1 MKKRLIALLLAFVMV
16 LGLTATVFAEG
27 GISIASI
34 QPEAPTHTYIF
45 QAGGV
50 EIGRQIIKHNESL
63 KDPGVPSAPA
73 GQRFVRWDPAV
84 SFDMPVSVTQNQTI
98 PVQAIFETVYTVYF
112 KHDGR
117 TVATKELT
125 DTQPSVSTGDVLVPV
140 GADEKLT
147 GWYFGETRYE
157 RVSMADFPP
166 GSDTLTLTAKVE
178 KGHWIHFNSA
188 GGSYVAPQFVTGN
201 TIQPADP
208 ARPGFSFEGWYE
220 KSGNRFTFGSP
231 LTSNITLTAHWRSN
245 TSTKYTVIHW
255 QEKADESGWSLHET
269 ETKTGGTDAQT
280 AAASKSY
287 PGFTA
292 QTIMQ
297 QTIQGDASTIVNVY
311 YERNEYAVKFYTLN
325 GSTEYTQFQIRAKYG
340 ANIRD
345 LWPTHNNSSTW
356 AVNLNASGGKY
367 QSNIDT
373 MPLGGKN
380 FYGPVTGNGSET
392 AYYYTEA
399 LPGETG
405 TVSYKGKQYKLD
417 HSDTALGTGYSI
429 TEEDKYP
436 ITGFTFL
443 EFDAKWNG
451 GIFPP
456 RYAYNGAKFYYTR
469 NSYDVVFISG
479 SVTEKTQSMKY
490 RQPLDDVS
498 HTPKP
503 PIGKEE
509 YTFAGWYDNELY
521 TGSEYVLEGK
531 TMPAHHLTLYAKWV
545 PKTYT
550 VTVYDV
556 DRTKILKT
564 FDVPMGGTIPEN
576 KMPKVTLGTGDSFL
590 GWMDMQ
596 DHMPFHFD
604 TEIHRDYK
612 LYAKTGNAEQFMV
625 TYALGGGSGNAP
637 FDSNKYARGA
647 QAVVLPATGVTPP
660 TGKVFLYWSAG
671 DSTRCYPGGKLTVTG
686 KMTLTAVY
694 GQKTEAVTVT
704 YHSNFAPDEPYT
716 TADMP
721 NNSTI
726 TLPGYTDLDLP
737 ENPGY
742 TFAGWNTQADG
753 LGKTYM
759 PDDKVLV
766 DTMAPGNDLYAIW
779 AKGSYL
785 LTIHYVYASGGEAK
799 PDHTEVLGFGAPYSV
814 ISPSIPGYTAD
825 KPVVTGTMPAAP
837 VTVTVT
843 YTASTG
849 TPYEVHHYLERLEGA
864 YPAVPDEKDNLRGET
879 GAWTAAAAKSY
890 DGFTPIEFEQK
901 RIKADD
907 LTVVKIFYTRN
918 SYLLTY
924 KDSLSAGVYASQT
937 YKYGAAVTAIA
948 APTKTG
954 YTFTGWS
961 PAVPDTMPAEARTV
975 YAQWRKNTPDTV
987 VFDPNNINGKT
998 LAAKSLTVYSGSAPW
1013 ETFEVVVK
1021 EPAGTQRSSGT
1032 VILSGGSQSASFTD
1046 FDPITFPAAGTY
1058 TFTVGEVDRNTRY
1071 MSYDRNLYTLTVK
1084 VEEKGGMLV
1093 ISDVYYTNAAGRSY
1107 RDFPIVFSNTYGSYT
1122 PYVPVVPPKTP
1133 DKLNADDHF
1142 AYVIGYPDG
1151 GVHPYATITRAETA
1165 TIFFRLLTEKTRK
1178 DNLTKYHSFRDVP
1191 QGAWYNAA
1199 VATMAKLKII
1209 TGYPDGTFRPDA
1221 PVTRAEFATIAARFD
1236 EKSARTTA
1244 SFRDIYGHWAER
1256 YISRSAELGWI
1267 RGYTDNTFRP
1277 DQSIT
1282 RAEAMA
1288 LINRVLNRNPES
1300 KDDLLRS
1307 MNIFNDNLDTA
1318 KWYYLDVQEAAN
1330 SHDFIRKANGYEMW
1344 KKLRADPDWKAL
1356 ER

>member
-34 QPEAPTHTYIF
+34 QPEADTHTYIF

-84 SFDMPVSVTQNQTI
+84 SFGMPVSVTQTQTI
-98 PVQAIFETVYTVYF
+98 TVQAIFETVYTVYF
-112 KHDGR
+112 KHEGR

-125 DTQPSVSTGDVLVPV
+125 DTQSSVSTGDVLVPV

-147 GWYFGETRYE
+147 GWYIGGTRYE
-157 RVSMADFPP
+157 TVSKADFLA
-166 GSDTLTLTAKVE
+166 GDTLTLTAKVD
-178 KGHWIHFNSA
+178 KGHWIHFDSA

-201 TIQPADP
+201 TSQPANP

-220 KSGNRFTFGSP
+220 ESGNRFTFGNQ

-292 QTIMQ
+292 QTITQ
-297 QTIQGDASTIVNVY
+297 QTINGDGSTIVNVY
-311 YERNEYAVKFYTLN
+311 YKRNVYDVKFFTIKYAWLSGKYVKDKEIYCIT
-325 GSTEYTQFQIRAKYG
+325 AKYG
-340 ANIRD
+340 ANISEK
-345 LWPTHNNSSTW
+345 WPGGIWTTEPGGSTFQ
-356 AVNLNASGGKY
+356 ASIG
-367 QSNIDT
+367 T
-373 MPLGGKN
+373 MPLEGDEFFK
-380 FYGPVTGNGSET
+380 TDQGNAKADYFLQSLAGN
-392 AYYYTEA
+392 Y
-399 LPGETG
+399 
-405 TVSYKGKQYKLD
+405 VLD
-417 HSDTALGTGYSI
+417 HTDTGGSGRSKVTN
-429 TEEDKYP
+429 EDRYP
-436 ITGFTFL
+436 ITGFTCNT
-443 EFDAKWNG
+443 AKSAKNG
-451 GIFPP
+451 D
-456 RYAYNGAKFYYTR
+456 RYNGAKFYYDR
-469 NSYDVVFISG
+469 NSYKIVFMNHG
-479 SVTEKTQSMKY
+479 SKEKELVRKYEQSIADADY
-490 RQPLDDVS
+490 
-498 HTPKP
+498 TPTAP
-503 PIGKEE
+503 ANMQD
-509 YTFAGWYDNELY
+509 YTFGGWFDNQKCE
-521 TGSEYVLEGK
+521 GSAYVFTGK

-545 PKTYT
+545 PKTYS

-556 DRTKILKT
+556 DRTKVLKT
-564 FDVPMGGTIPEN
+564 FTDVPMGETIPETQ
-576 KMPKVTLGTGDSFL
+576 MPKGEVTLGTGDTFL

-604 TEIHRDYK
+604 TKIHRDYK
-612 LYAKTGNAEQFMV
+612 LYAKTGNIEQFKV
-625 TYALGGGSGNAP
+625 TYAIDDGSGNAP
-637 FDSNKYARGA
+637 VDSNRYARGA
-647 QAVVLPATGVTPP
+647 QAVVLSAAGVTPP
-660 TGKVFLYWSAG
+660 TGKVFLYWSA

-686 KMTLTAVY
+686 DMTLTAVY
-694 GQKTEAVTVT
+694 GQKTETVEVT
-704 YHSNFAPDEPYT
+704 YHSNFAPDKTYT
-716 TADMP
+716 TAEMP

-726 TLPGYTDLDLP
+726 TLPGYTDLGLP
-737 ENPGY
+737 ENQGY

-753 LGKTYM
+753 SGTTYQ
-759 PDDKVLV
+759 PDVKVLV
-766 DTMAPGNDLYAIW
+766 DTMAPGNHLYAIW
-779 AKGSYL
+779 AKG
-785 LTIHYVYASGGEAK
+785 
-799 PDHTEVLGFGAPYSV
+799 
-814 ISPSIPGYTAD
+814 
-825 KPVVTGTMPAAP
+825 
-837 VTVTVT
+837 
-843 YTASTG
+843 TG
-849 TPYEVHHYLERLEGA
+849 TPYEVHHYLERLDGG
-864 YPAVPDEKDNLRGET
+864 YPSEPNDTDNLRGET

-890 DGFTPIEFEQK
+890 DGFTPMEFEQQ
-901 RIKADD
+901 RINANGK
-907 LTVVKIFYTRN
+907 TVVEIRYTRN

-948 APTKTG
+948 DPTKTG

-961 PAVPDTMPAEARTV
+961 PTVPATMPAEALTV
-975 YAQWRKNTPDTV
+975 YAQWRKTTPDTV

-1032 VILSGGSQSASFTD
+1032 VRLSGGSQSASFTD

-1151 GVHPYATITRAETA
+1151 GVHPHATITARR
-1165 TIFFRLLTEKTRK
+1165 RLP
-1178 DNLTKYHSFRDVP
+1178 SS
-1191 QGAWYNAA
+1191 
-1199 VATMAKLKII
+1199 
-1209 TGYPDGTFRPDA
+1209 
-1221 PVTRAEFATIAARFD
+1221 
-1236 EKSARTTA
+1236 SA
-1244 SFRDIYGHWAER
+1244 S
-1256 YISRSAELGWI
+1256 
-1267 RGYTDNTFRP
+1267 
-1277 DQSIT
+1277 
-1282 RAEAMA
+1282 
-1288 LINRVLNRNPES
+1288 
-1300 KDDLLRS
+1300 
-1307 MNIFNDNLDTA
+1307 
-1318 KWYYLDVQEAAN
+1318 
-1330 SHDFIRKANGYEMW
+1330 
-1344 KKLRADPDWKAL
+1344 
-1356 ER
+1356 

>member
-34 QPEAPTHTYIF
+34 QPEAHTHTYIF

-84 SFDMPVSVTQNQTI
+84 SFDMPVSVTQTQTI
-98 PVQAIFETVYTVYF
+98 TVQAIFETVYTVYF

-125 DTQPSVSTGDVLVPV
+125 DTQSSVSTGDVLVPV

-147 GWYFGETRYE
+147 GWYIGGTRYE
-157 RVSMADFPP
+157 TVSKADFPL

-188 GGSYVAPQFVTGN
+188 GGSYVAPQFVTGD

-208 ARPGFSFEGWYE
+208 ARPGFLFEGWYE
-220 KSGNRFTFGSP
+220 ESGKQFTFGNQ
-231 LTSNITLTAHWRSN
+231 LTSNITLTAHWKSN

-269 ETKTGGTDAQT
+269 ETKTGGTGAQT
-280 AAASKSY
+280 AAAAKSY
-287 PGFTA
+287 DGFTA
-292 QTIMQ
+292 QTITQ
-297 QTIQGDASTIVNVY
+297 QTINGDGSTIVNVY
-311 YERNEYAVKFYTLN
+311 YKRNVYDVKFYVDKGWWIYN
-325 GSTEYTQFQIRAKYG
+325 DWKEKTEYRITAKYG
-340 ANIRD
+340 ANISKK
-345 LWPTHNNSSTW
+345 WPGGSWATSPGGSTFQ
-356 AVNLNASGGKY
+356 A
-367 QSNIDT
+367 NIDT
-373 MPLGGKN
+373 MPLNGAK
-380 FYGPVTGNGSET
+380 FYETSQGNAK
-392 AYYYTEA
+392 AYYYLQSLA
-399 LPGETG
+399 GNY
-405 TVSYKGKQYKLD
+405 VLD
-417 HSDTALGTGYSI
+417 HTDTGGSGRSKVTN
-429 TEEDKYP
+429 EDRYP
-436 ITGFTFL
+436 ITGFTCNTAIS
-443 EFDAKWNG
+443 AKNG
-451 GIFPP
+451 DS
-456 RYAYNGAKFYYTR
+456 YNGAKFYYDR
-469 NSYDVVFISG
+469 NSYQIVFMNHG
-479 SVTEKTQSMKY
+479 SKEKELVRKYEQSIADAGY
-490 RQPLDDVS
+490 
-498 HTPKP
+498 TPTAP
-503 PIGKEE
+503 ANMQD
-509 YTFAGWYDNELY
+509 YTFGGWFDNEKCEGSAY
-521 TGSEYVLEGK
+521 VFTGK
-531 TMPAHHLTLYAKWV
+531 KMPAHNLTLYAKWV

-556 DRTKILKT
+556 DRTTVLET
-564 FDVPMGGTIPEN
+564 FDVPMGRTILENQMPEG
-576 KMPKVTLGTGDSFL
+576 KVTLGTGDTFL

-604 TEIHRDYK
+604 TRIHRDYK

-625 TYALGGGSGNAP
+625 TYVLGGGSGNAP
-637 FDSNKYARGA
+637 VDSNRYARGA

-660 TGKVFLYWSAG
+660 EGKVFLYWSAAG

-686 KMTLTAVY
+686 NMTLTAVY
-694 GQKTEAVTVT
+694 GQTTEAVRVT
-704 YHSNFAPDEPYT
+704 YHSNFATDETYT

-726 TLPGYTDLDLP
+726 TLPGYTDLGLP

-742 TFAGWNTQADG
+742 TFAGWNTQANG
-753 LGKTYM
+753 SGMTFR
-759 PDDKVLV
+759 PRVKVLV
-766 DTMAPGNDLYAIW
+766 DTMSPGNHLYAIW
-779 AKGSYL
+779 AKGSYP

-799 PDHTEVLGFGAPYSV
+799 PDHTEVLDFGAPYSV
-814 ISPSIPGYTAD
+814 TSPSIPGYTAD

-864 YPAVPDEKDNLRGET
+864 YPYVPNEKDNLRGET

-890 DGFTPIEFEQK
+890 DGFTPMGFAQEM
-901 RIKADD
+901 IKADGS
-907 LTVVKIFYTRN
+907 TVVKIFYTRN

-961 PAVPDTMPAEARTV
+961 PAVPDKMPPVALTV
-975 YAQWRKNTPDTV
+975 YAQWRKTTPDTV

-1032 VILSGGSQSASFTD
+1032 VRLSGGSQSASFTG

-1107 RDFPIVFSNTYGSYT
+1107 RDFPIVFSNTYGGYT

-1151 GVHPYATITRAETA
+1151 GVHPHATITRAETA

-1209 TGYPDGTFRPDA
+1209 TGYPDGTFQPDA
-1221 PVTRAEFATIAARFD
+1221 PVTRAEFAAIAARFD

>member
-1 MKKRLIALLLAFVMV
+1 
-16 LGLTATVFAEG
+16 
-27 GISIASI
+27 
-34 QPEAPTHTYIF
+34 
-45 QAGGV
+45 
-50 EIGRQIIKHNESL
+50 
-63 KDPGVPSAPA
+63 
-73 GQRFVRWDPAV
+73 
-84 SFDMPVSVTQNQTI
+84 MPVSVTQTQTI
-98 PVQAIFETVYTVYF
+98 PEQAIFETVYTVYF
-112 KHDGR
+112 CYEGR

-125 DTQPSVSTGDVLVPV
+125 DTQSSVSTGDVLVPV

-147 GWYFGETRYE
+147 GWYIGGTRYE
-157 RVSMADFPP
+157 AVSTADFPA

-178 KGHWIHFNSA
+178 KGHWIHFNSD

-201 TIQPADP
+201 TIPPADP
-208 ARPGFSFEGWYE
+208 ARPGFLFKGWYE
-220 KSGNRFTFGSP
+220 ESGKQFTFGSQ
-231 LTSNITLTAHWRSN
+231 LTSNITLTARWERN

-255 QEKADESGWSLHET
+255 QENADNNEYAFRESEEKSGA
-269 ETKTGGTDAQT
+269 TGAPTS
-280 AAASKSY
+280 AAAKSY

-292 QTIMQ
+292 QTITQ
-297 QTIQGDASTIVNVY
+297 QTINGDGSTIVNVY
-311 YERNEYAVKFYTLN
+311 YKRNVYDVKFYENKGWWIFDDWKENTDYRI
-325 GSTEYTQFQIRAKYG
+325 TAKHG
-340 ANIRD
+340 ANISKKWPGG
-345 LWPTHNNSSTW
+345 LWATSPGGSTFQ
-356 AVNLNASGGKY
+356 ASIG
-367 QSNIDT
+367 T
-373 MPLGGKN
+373 MPLGGDEFFK
-380 FYGPVTGNGSET
+380 TSQGSAE
-392 AYYYTEA
+392 AYYYLESLAGDYVWDHTD
-399 LPGETG
+399 TG
-405 TVSYKGKQYKLD
+405 GDS
-417 HSDTALGTGYSI
+417 SSI
-429 TEEDKYP
+429 VTNEDRYP
-436 ITGFTFL
+436 ITGFTCNT
-443 EFDAKWNG
+443 AKSAKNG
-451 GIFPP
+451 D
-456 RYAYNGAKFYYTR
+456 RYNGAKFYYDR
-469 NSYDVVFISG
+469 ISYQIVFMNHG
-479 SVTEKTQSMKY
+479 SKEKELVRKNEQSIADAGY
-490 RQPLDDVS
+490 
-498 HTPKP
+498 TPTAP
-503 PIGKEE
+503 ANMQD
-509 YTFAGWYDNELY
+509 YTFGGWFDNQKCE
-521 TGSEYVLEGK
+521 GSAYVFTGK
-531 TMPAHHLTLYAKWV
+531 TMPAHNLTLYAKWV
-545 PKTYT
+545 PKTYS

-556 DRTKILKT
+556 DRTKILRT
-564 FDVPMGGTIPEN
+564 FDVPMGRTIPESQ
-576 KMPKVTLGTGDSFL
+576 MPEDKVTLVTGDTFL

-612 LYAKTGNAEQFMV
+612 LYAKTGNAEQFEV
-625 TYALGGGSGNAP
+625 TYALGDGSGKAP
-637 FDSNKYARGA
+637 VDSNKYARGA

-660 TGKVFLYWSAG
+660 EGKVFLYWSAAG

-694 GQKTEAVTVT
+694 GQTTEAVTVT
-704 YHSNFAPDEPYT
+704 YHSNFATDETYT

-726 TLPGYTDLDLP
+726 TLPGYTGLGLP

-753 LGKTYM
+753 LGTTFKSGS
-759 PDDKVLV
+759 KVLV
-766 DTMAPGNDLYAIW
+766 DTMAPGNHLYAIW
-779 AKGSYL
+779 AKG
-785 LTIHYVYASGGEAK
+785 
-799 PDHTEVLGFGAPYSV
+799 
-814 ISPSIPGYTAD
+814 
-825 KPVVTGTMPAAP
+825 
-837 VTVTVT
+837 
-843 YTASTG
+843 TG

-864 YPAVPDEKDNLRGET
+864 YPYVPNEKDNLRGET

-890 DGFTPIEFEQK
+890 DGFTPMGFAQEM
-901 RIKADD
+901 IKADGS
-907 LTVVKIFYTRN
+907 TVVKIFYTRN

-961 PAVPDTMPAEARTV
+961 PAVPAKMPPEARTV
-975 YAQWRKNTPDTV
+975 YAQWRKTTPDTV

-1032 VILSGGSQSASFTD
+1032 VRLSGGSQSASFTG

-1107 RDFPIVFSNTYGSYT
+1107 RDFPIVFSNTYGGYT

-1151 GVHPYATITRAETA
+1151 GVHPHATITRAETA
-1165 TIFFRLLTEKTRK
+1165 TVFFRLLTEKTRK

-1209 TGYPDGTFRPDA
+1209 TGYPDGTFQPDA
-1221 PVTRAEFATIAARFD
+1221 PVTRAEFAAIAARFD

>member
-1 MKKRLIALLLAFVMV
+1 
-16 LGLTATVFAEG
+16 
-27 GISIASI
+27 
-34 QPEAPTHTYIF
+34 
-45 QAGGV
+45 
-50 EIGRQIIKHNESL
+50 
-63 KDPGVPSAPA
+63 
-73 GQRFVRWDPAV
+73 
-84 SFDMPVSVTQNQTI
+84 MPVSVIQTQTI
-98 PVQAIFETVYTVYF
+98 TVQAIFETVHTVYF
-112 KHDGR
+112 KHEGR

-147 GWYFGETRYE
+147 GWYIGETPYE
-157 RVSMADFPP
+157 TVSKANFPA
-166 GSDTLTLTAKVE
+166 GSDTLTLTAKVD

-201 TIQPADP
+201 TIPPADP

-220 KSGNRFTFGSP
+220 ESGNRFTFGNQ

-280 AAASKSY
+280 AAAAKSY
-287 PGFTA
+287 DGFTA
-292 QTIMQ
+292 QTITQ
-297 QTIQGDASTIVNVY
+297 QTINGDGSTIVNVY
-311 YERNEYAVKFYTLN
+311 YKRNVYAVKFFTIKYEGGLLS
-325 GSTEYTQFQIRAKYG
+325 GKYVKDKEIDSIRITAKYG
-340 ANIRD
+340 ANISKKWPGG
-345 LWPTHNNSSTW
+345 LWATSPGGSTFQ
-356 AVNLNASGGKY
+356 ASIG
-367 QSNIDT
+367 T
-373 MPLGGKN
+373 MPLGGDEFFK
-380 FYGPVTGNGSET
+380 TSQGSAE
-392 AYYYTEA
+392 AYYYLESLAGNYVLHHTD
-399 LPGETG
+399 TG
-405 TVSYKGKQYKLD
+405 GDS
-417 HSDTALGTGYSI
+417 SSI
-429 TEEDKYP
+429 VTNEDRYP
-436 ITGFTFL
+436 ITGFICNT
-443 EFDAKWNG
+443 AKSAKNG
-451 GIFPP
+451 
-456 RYAYNGAKFYYTR
+456 AWYNGAKFYYDR
-469 NSYDVVFISG
+469 NSYKIVFMNHG
-479 SVTEKTQSMKY
+479 SKEKELVKKYEQSIADAGY
-490 RQPLDDVS
+490 
-498 HTPKP
+498 TPTAP
-503 PIGKEE
+503 ANMQD
-509 YTFAGWYDNELY
+509 YTFGGWFDNEKCEGSAY
-521 TGSEYVLEGK
+521 VFTGK
-531 TMPAHHLTLYAKWV
+531 KMPAHNLTLYAKWV

-556 DRTKILKT
+556 DRTKVIET
-564 FDVPMGGTIPEN
+564 FTAVLMGGTISESQMPED
-576 KMPKVTLGTGDSFL
+576 KVTLGTGDTFL

-612 LYAKTGNAEQFMV
+612 LYAKTGNAEQFEV
-625 TYALGGGSGNAP
+625 TYALGDGSGKAP
-637 FDSNKYARGA
+637 VDSNKYARGA

-660 TGKVFLYWSAG
+660 EGKVFLYWSAAG
-671 DSTRCYPGGKLTVTG
+671 DSTCCYPGGKLTVTG

-704 YHSNFAPDEPYT
+704 YHSNFATDEPYT

-753 LGKTYM
+753 LGTTFKSGS
-759 PDDKVLV
+759 KVLV
-766 DTMAPGNDLYAIW
+766 DTMAPGNHLYAIW
-779 AKGSYL
+779 AKG
-785 LTIHYVYASGGEAK
+785 
-799 PDHTEVLGFGAPYSV
+799 
-814 ISPSIPGYTAD
+814 
-825 KPVVTGTMPAAP
+825 
-837 VTVTVT
+837 
-843 YTASTG
+843 TG

-864 YPAVPDEKDNLRGET
+864 YPYVPDEKDNLRGET

-890 DGFTPIEFEQK
+890 DGFTPMGFAQEM
-901 RIKADD
+901 IKADGS
-907 LTVVKIFYTRN
+907 TVVKIFYTRN

-924 KDSLSAGVYASQT
+924 KDSLSAEVYASQT

-961 PAVPDTMPAEARTV
+961 PSVPATMPPGALTV
-975 YAQWRKNTPDTV
+975 YAQWRKTTPDTV

-1032 VILSGGSQSASFTD
+1032 VRLSGGSQSASFTG
-1046 FDPITFPAAGTY
+1046 FDLITFPAAGTY

-1151 GVHPYATITRAETA
+1151 GVHPHATITRAETA

-1209 TGYPDGTFRPDA
+1209 TGYPDGTFQPDA
-1221 PVTRAEFATIAARFD
+1221 PVTRAEFAAIAARFD

>member
-1 MKKRLIALLLAFVMV
+1 M
-16 LGLTATVFAEG
+16 
-27 GISIASI
+27 
-34 QPEAPTHTYIF
+34 
-45 QAGGV
+45 
-50 EIGRQIIKHNESL
+50 
-63 KDPGVPSAPA
+63 
-73 GQRFVRWDPAV
+73 
-84 SFDMPVSVTQNQTI
+84 TQTQTI

-112 KHDGR
+112 KHEGR

-125 DTQPSVSTGDVLVPV
+125 DTQPFVSTGDVLVPV

-147 GWYFGETRYE
+147 GWYIGETPYE
-157 RVSMADFPP
+157 TVSKANFPA
-166 GSDTLTLTAKVE
+166 GSDTLTLTARVE
-178 KGHWIHFNSA
+178 KGHWIHFNSD

-201 TIQPADP
+201 TSQPDDP

-220 KSGNRFTFGSP
+220 ESGNRFTFGSQ
-231 LTSNITLTAHWRSN
+231 LTSNITLTARWESN

-269 ETKTGGTDAQT
+269 ETKTGGTGAQT
-280 AAASKSY
+280 AATSKSY

-292 QTIMQ
+292 QTITQ
-297 QTIQGDASTIVNVY
+297 QTINGDGSTIVNVY
-311 YERNEYAVKFYTLN
+311 YKRNVYDVKFYENKGWWIFDDWKENTDYRI
-325 GSTEYTQFQIRAKYG
+325 TAKHG
-340 ANIRD
+340 ANISKK
-345 LWPTHNNSSTW
+345 WPGGIWTTSPGGSTFQ
-356 AVNLNASGGKY
+356 A
-367 QSNIDT
+367 NIDT
-373 MPLGGKN
+373 MPLNGAK
-380 FYGPVTGNGSET
+380 FYKTSQGDAK
-392 AYYYTEA
+392 AYYYLQSLAGAYVWDHTD
-399 LPGETG
+399 TG
-405 TVSYKGKQYKLD
+405 GSSRSKVTN
-417 HSDTALGTGYSI
+417 
-429 TEEDKYP
+429 EDRYP
-436 ITGFTFL
+436 ITGFTCNT
-443 EFDAKWNG
+443 AKSAKNG
-451 GIFPP
+451 D
-456 RYAYNGAKFYYTR
+456 RYNGAKFYYDR
-469 NSYDVVFISG
+469 DNYKIVFMNHG
-479 SVTEKTQSMKY
+479 SKERELVRKYEQSIADADY
-490 RQPLDDVS
+490 
-498 HTPKP
+498 TPTAP
-503 PIGKEE
+503 ANMQD
-509 YTFAGWYDNELY
+509 YTFGGWFDNEKCE
-521 TGSEYVLEGK
+521 GSAYVFTGK
-531 TMPAHHLTLYAKWV
+531 TMPAHNLTLYAKWV
-545 PKTYT
+545 PKTYS

-576 KMPKVTLGTGDSFL
+576 QMPEVTLGTGDTFL

-604 TEIHRDYK
+604 TKIHRDYK
-612 LYAKTGNAEQFMV
+612 LYAKTGNAEQFTV
-625 TYALGGGSGNAP
+625 TYVRGGGSGNAP
-637 FDSNKYARGA
+637 VDSNKYARGA

-660 TGKVFLYWSAG
+660 TGKVFLYWSAAG

-686 KMTLTAVY
+686 YMTLTAVY

-704 YHSNFAPDEPYT
+704 YHSNFATDEPYT
-716 TADMP
+716 TAEMP

-726 TLPGYTDLDLP
+726 KLPGYTDLGLP
-737 ENPGY
+737 ENQGY

-753 LGKTYM
+753 SGTTYM
-759 PDDKVLV
+759 PGNKVLV
-766 DTMAPGNDLYAIW
+766 DTMAPGNHLYAIW
-779 AKGSYL
+779 VKG
-785 LTIHYVYASGGEAK
+785 
-799 PDHTEVLGFGAPYSV
+799 
-814 ISPSIPGYTAD
+814 
-825 KPVVTGTMPAAP
+825 
-837 VTVTVT
+837 
-843 YTASTG
+843 TG

-864 YPAVPDEKDNLRGET
+864 YPDVPKEKDNLRGET

-901 RIKADD
+901 RIKADGS
-907 LTVVKIFYTRN
+907 TVVEIFYTRN

-961 PAVPDTMPAEARTV
+961 PTVPATMPAEARTV
-975 YAQWRKNTPDTV
+975 YAQWRKTTPDTV

-998 LAAKSLTVYSGSAPW
+998 LAAKALTVYSGSAPW

-1032 VILSGGSQSASFTD
+1032 VRLSGGSQSASFTG

-1151 GVHPYATITRAETA
+1151 GVHPHATITRAETA

-1209 TGYPDGTFRPDA
+1209 TGYPDGTFQPDA
-1221 PVTRAEFATIAARFD
+1221 PVTRAEFAAIAARFD

>member
-1 MKKRLIALLLAFVMV
+1 M
-16 LGLTATVFAEG
+16 
-27 GISIASI
+27 
-34 QPEAPTHTYIF
+34 
-45 QAGGV
+45 
-50 EIGRQIIKHNESL
+50 

-84 SFDMPVSVTQNQTI
+84 SFGMPVSVTQTQTI
-98 PVQAIFETVYTVYF
+98 TVQAIFETVYTVYF
-112 KHDGR
+112 KHEGR

-147 GWYFGETRYE
+147 GWYIGETPYE
-157 RVSMADFPP
+157 TVSKANFPA
-166 GSDTLTLTAKVE
+166 GSDTLTLTAKVD
-178 KGHWIHFNSA
+178 KGHWIHFDSA

-201 TIQPADP
+201 TIPPADP

-220 KSGNRFTFGSP
+220 ESENRFTFGSP

-269 ETKTGGTDAQT
+269 ETKTGGTGAQT
-280 AAASKSY
+280 AAAAKSY
-287 PGFTA
+287 EGFTA
-292 QTIMQ
+292 QTITQ
-297 QTIQGDASTIVNVY
+297 QTINGDGSTIVNVY
-311 YERNEYAVKFYTLN
+311 YKRNVYAVKFFTIKYEGGLLSGKYVKDKEIYCIT
-325 GSTEYTQFQIRAKYG
+325 AKYG
-340 ANIRD
+340 ANISNM
-345 LWPTHNNSSTW
+345 WPGGIWTTSPGGSTFQ
-356 AVNLNASGGKY
+356 ASIG
-367 QSNIDT
+367 T
-373 MPLGGKN
+373 MPLGGDEFFK
-380 FYGPVTGNGSET
+380 TDQGNAKADYFLQSLAGN
-392 AYYYTEA
+392 Y
-399 LPGETG
+399 
-405 TVSYKGKQYKLD
+405 VLD
-417 HSDTALGTGYSI
+417 HTDTGGSGRSKVTD
-429 TEEDKYP
+429 EDRYQ
-436 ITGFTFL
+436 ITGFTCNTAIS
-443 EFDAKWNG
+443 AKNG
-451 GIFPP
+451 D
-456 RYAYNGAKFYYTR
+456 RYNGAKFYYDR
-469 NSYDVVFISG
+469 NSYKIVFMNHG
-479 SVTEKTQSMKY
+479 SKEKELVRKYEQSIADADY
-490 RQPLDDVS
+490 
-498 HTPKP
+498 TPTAP
-503 PIGKEE
+503 ANMQD
-509 YTFAGWYDNELY
+509 YTFGGWFDNEKCE
-521 TGSEYVLEGK
+521 GSAYVFTGK
-531 TMPAHHLTLYAKWV
+531 TMPAHNLTLYAKWV
-545 PKTYT
+545 PKTYS

-556 DRTKILKT
+556 DRTKILRT
-564 FDVPMGGTIPEN
+564 FDVPMGRTIPESQ
-576 KMPKVTLGTGDSFL
+576 MPEDKVTLGTGDTFL

-612 LYAKTGNAEQFMV
+612 LYAKTGNAEQFEV
-625 TYALGGGSGNAP
+625 TYALGDGSGKAP
-637 FDSNKYARGA
+637 VDSNKYARGA

-660 TGKVFLYWSAG
+660 EGKVFLYWSAAG

-694 GQKTEAVTVT
+694 GQTTEAVTVT
-704 YHSNFAPDEPYT
+704 YHSNFATDETYT

-726 TLPGYTDLDLP
+726 TLPGYTGLGLP

-742 TFAGWNTQADG
+742 TFAGWNTQANG
-753 LGKTYM
+753 SGTTYQ
-759 PDDKVLV
+759 PGGKVLV
-766 DTMAPGNDLYAIW
+766 DTMAPGNHLYAIW
-779 AKGSYL
+779 VKG
-785 LTIHYVYASGGEAK
+785 
-799 PDHTEVLGFGAPYSV
+799 
-814 ISPSIPGYTAD
+814 
-825 KPVVTGTMPAAP
+825 
-837 VTVTVT
+837 
-843 YTASTG
+843 TG

-864 YPAVPDEKDNLRGET
+864 YPYVPHEKDNLRGET

-907 LTVVKIFYTRN
+907 STVVKIFYTRN

-948 APTKTG
+948 DPTKTG

-961 PAVPDTMPAEARTV
+961 PAVPATMPAGALTV
-975 YAQWRKNTPDTV
+975 YAQWRKTTPDTV

-1032 VILSGGSQSASFTD
+1032 VRLSGGSQSASFIG
-1046 FDPITFPAAGTY
+1046 FDLITFPAAGTY

-1151 GVHPYATITRAETA
+1151 GVHPHATITRAETA
-1165 TIFFRLLTEKTRK
+1165 TVFFRLLTEKTRK

-1209 TGYPDGTFRPDA
+1209 TGYPDGTFQPDA
-1221 PVTRAEFATIAARFD
+1221 PVTRAEFAAIAARFD

>member
-1 MKKRLIALLLAFVMV
+1 MR
-16 LGLTATVFAEG
+16 
-27 GISIASI
+27 
-34 QPEAPTHTYIF
+34 
-45 QAGGV
+45 
-50 EIGRQIIKHNESL
+50 
-63 KDPGVPSAPA
+63 DPGVPSAPA
-73 GQRFVRWDPAV
+73 GQRFVRWAPAV
-84 SFDMPVSVTQNQTI
+84 SFGMPVSVTQTQTI
-98 PVQAIFETVYTVYF
+98 TVQAIFETVYTVYF

-147 GWYFGETRYE
+147 GWYIDETRYE
-157 RVSMADFPP
+157 TVSKADFPA
-166 GSDTLTLTAKVE
+166 GSDTLTLTAKVD
-178 KGHWIHFNSA
+178 KGHWIHFDSA

-201 TIQPADP
+201 TIQPANP

-220 KSGNRFTFGSP
+220 ESEKQFTFGNQ

-269 ETKTGGTDAQT
+269 ETKTGGTGAQT

-292 QTIMQ
+292 QTITQ
-297 QTIQGDASTIVNVY
+297 QTINGDGSTIVNVY
-311 YERNEYAVKFYTLN
+311 YKRNVYDVKFFTIKYAWLSGKYVKDKEIYCIT
-325 GSTEYTQFQIRAKYG
+325 AKYG
-340 ANIRD
+340 ANISEK
-345 LWPTHNNSSTW
+345 WPGGIWTTSPGGSTFQ
-356 AVNLNASGGKY
+356 ASIG
-367 QSNIDT
+367 T
-373 MPLGGKN
+373 MPLGGDEFFK
-380 FYGPVTGNGSET
+380 TDQGNAKADYFLQSLAGN
-392 AYYYTEA
+392 Y
-399 LPGETG
+399 
-405 TVSYKGKQYKLD
+405 VLD
-417 HSDTALGTGYSI
+417 HTDTGGSSSSTV
-429 TEEDKYP
+429 TNEDRYP
-436 ITGFTFL
+436 ITGFTCNT
-443 EFDAKWNG
+443 AKSAKNG
-451 GIFPP
+451 D
-456 RYAYNGAKFYYTR
+456 RYNGAKFYYDR
-469 NSYDVVFISG
+469 NSYRIVFMNRG
-479 SVTEKTQSMKY
+479 SKEKELVRKYEQSIADAGY
-490 RQPLDDVS
+490 
-498 HTPKP
+498 TPTAP
-503 PIGKEE
+503 ANMQD
-509 YTFAGWYDNELY
+509 YTFGGWFDNEKCE
-521 TGSEYVLEGK
+521 GSAYVFTGK

-550 VTVYDV
+550 VTVYAV
-556 DRTKILKT
+556 DQKT
-564 FDVPMGGTIPEN
+564 VLETFTDVPMGGTIRESQMPEG
-576 KMPKVTLGTGDSFL
+576 KVTLGTGDTFL

-604 TEIHRDYK
+604 TRIHRDYK
-612 LYAKTGNAEQFMV
+612 LYAKTGNAEQLMV
-625 TYALGGGSGNAP
+625 TYDLGGGSGNAP
-637 FDSNKYARGA
+637 VDSNKYARGA

-660 TGKVFLYWSAG
+660 MGKVFLYWSAAG

-686 KMTLTAVY
+686 NMTLTAVY

-704 YHSNFAPDEPYT
+704 YHSNFAPDKTYT

-726 TLPGYTDLDLP
+726 TLPGYTDLGLP

-742 TFAGWNTQADG
+742 TFAGWNTQANG
-753 LGKTYM
+753 SGMTFR
-759 PDDKVLV
+759 PRVKVLV
-766 DTMAPGNDLYAIW
+766 DTMAPGNHLYAIW
-779 AKGSYL
+779 VKG
-785 LTIHYVYASGGEAK
+785 
-799 PDHTEVLGFGAPYSV
+799 
-814 ISPSIPGYTAD
+814 
-825 KPVVTGTMPAAP
+825 
-837 VTVTVT
+837 
-843 YTASTG
+843 TG

-864 YPAVPDEKDNLRGET
+864 YPYVPHEKDNLRGET

-890 DGFTPIEFEQK
+890 DGFTPMGFAQEM
-901 RIKADD
+901 IKADGS
-907 LTVVKIFYTRN
+907 TVVKIFYTRN

-924 KDSLSAGVYASQT
+924 KDSLSTGVYASQT

-948 APTKTG
+948 DPTKTG

-961 PAVPDTMPAEARTV
+961 PSVPATMPPVALTV
-975 YAQWRKNTPDTV
+975 YAQWRKTTPDTV

-1032 VILSGGSQSASFTD
+1032 VRLSGGSQSASFTG
-1046 FDPITFPAAGTY
+1046 FDLITFPAAGTY

-1151 GVHPYATITRAETA
+1151 GVHPHATITRAETA
-1165 TIFFRLLTEKTRK
+1165 TVFFRLLTEKTRK

-1209 TGYPDGTFRPDA
+1209 TGYPDGTFQPDA
-1221 PVTRAEFATIAARFD
+1221 PVTRAEFAAIAARFD

>member
-1 MKKRLIALLLAFVMV
+1 
-16 LGLTATVFAEG
+16 
-27 GISIASI
+27 
-34 QPEAPTHTYIF
+34 
-45 QAGGV
+45 
-50 EIGRQIIKHNESL
+50 
-63 KDPGVPSAPA
+63 
-73 GQRFVRWDPAV
+73 
-84 SFDMPVSVTQNQTI
+84 MPVSVTQTQTI

-147 GWYFGETRYE
+147 GWYFGGTRYE
-157 RVSMADFPP
+157 TVSKADFPA
-166 GSDTLTLTAKVE
+166 GSDTLTLTARVE
-178 KGHWIHFNSA
+178 KGHWIHFNSD

-201 TIQPADP
+201 TIPPADP
-208 ARPGFSFEGWYE
+208 ARPGFLFKGWYE
-220 KSGNRFTFGSP
+220 ESGNRFTFGNQ

-269 ETKTGGTDAQT
+269 ETKTGGTGAQT
-280 AAASKSY
+280 AAAAKSY
-287 PGFTA
+287 DGFTA
-292 QTIMQ
+292 QTITQ
-297 QTIQGDASTIVNVY
+297 QTINGDGSTIVNVY
-311 YERNEYAVKFYTLN
+311 YKRNVYDVKFFTIKYEGGLLS
-325 GSTEYTQFQIRAKYG
+325 GKYVKDKEIDSIRITAKYG
-340 ANIRD
+340 ANISKKWPGG
-345 LWPTHNNSSTW
+345 LWATSPGGSTFQ
-356 AVNLNASGGKY
+356 ASIG
-367 QSNIDT
+367 T
-373 MPLGGKN
+373 MPLGGDEFFK
-380 FYGPVTGNGSET
+380 TSQGSAE
-392 AYYYTEA
+392 AYYYLESLAGDYVLHHTD
-399 LPGETG
+399 TG
-405 TVSYKGKQYKLD
+405 GASSSTV
-417 HSDTALGTGYSI
+417 TN
-429 TEEDKYP
+429 EDRYP
-436 ITGFTFL
+436 ITGFTCNT
-443 EFDAKWNG
+443 AKSAKNG
-451 GIFPP
+451 
-456 RYAYNGAKFYYTR
+456 AWYNGAKFYYDR
-469 NSYDVVFISG
+469 NSYQIVFMNHG
-479 SVTEKTQSMKY
+479 SKEKELVKKYEQSIADAGY
-490 RQPLDDVS
+490 
-498 HTPKP
+498 TPTVP
-503 PIGKEE
+503 ANMQD
-509 YTFAGWYDNELY
+509 YTFGGWFDNQKCEGSAY
-521 TGSEYVLEGK
+521 VFTGK
-531 TMPAHHLTLYAKWV
+531 KMPAHNLTLYAKWV
-545 PKTYT
+545 PKTYS

-564 FDVPMGGTIPEN
+564 FDVPMGVTILESQMPE
-576 KMPKVTLGTGDSFL
+576 VTLGTGDSFL

-604 TEIHRDYK
+604 TRIHRDYK

-625 TYALGGGSGNAP
+625 TYVRGGGSGNAP
-637 FDSNKYARGA
+637 VDSNKYARGA

-660 TGKVFLYWSAG
+660 TGKVFLYWSAAG
-671 DSTRCYPGGKLTVTG
+671 DSTRYYPGGKLTVTG
-686 KMTLTAVY
+686 NMTLTAVY
-694 GQKTEAVTVT
+694 GQTTEAVRVT
-704 YHSNFAPDEPYT
+704 YHSNFAPDKTDT
-716 TADMP
+716 TAEMP
-721 NNSTI
+721 NNSKI
-726 TLPGYTDLDLP
+726 TLPRYTDRDLP

-753 LGKTYM
+753 SGMTFRTGE
-759 PDDKVLV
+759 KVLV
-766 DTMAPGNDLYAIW
+766 DTMAPGNHLYAIW
-779 AKGSYL
+779 AKG
-785 LTIHYVYASGGEAK
+785 
-799 PDHTEVLGFGAPYSV
+799 
-814 ISPSIPGYTAD
+814 
-825 KPVVTGTMPAAP
+825 
-837 VTVTVT
+837 
-843 YTASTG
+843 TG

-864 YPAVPDEKDNLRGET
+864 YPYVPNEKDNLRGET

-890 DGFTPIEFEQK
+890 NGFTPREFAQE
-901 RIKADD
+901 RIKADGS
-907 LTVVKIFYTRN
+907 TVVKIFYDRN

-948 APTKTG
+948 DPTKTG

-961 PAVPDTMPAEARTV
+961 PAVPDKMPPVALTV
-975 YAQWRKNTPDTV
+975 YAQWRKTTPDTV

-1032 VILSGGSQSASFTD
+1032 VRLSGGSQSASFTG
-1046 FDPITFPAAGTY
+1046 FDLITFPAAGTY

-1107 RDFPIVFSNTYGSYT
+1107 RDFPIVFSNTYGGYT

-1151 GVHPYATITRAETA
+1151 GVHPHATITRAETA

-1209 TGYPDGTFRPDA
+1209 TGYPDGTFQPDA
-1221 PVTRAEFATIAARFD
+1221 PVTRAEFAAIAARFD

>member
-50 EIGRQIIKHNESL
+50 EIGKQIIKHNESL

-84 SFDMPVSVTQNQTI
+84 SFDMPVSVTQTQTI
-98 PVQAIFETVYTVYF
+98 TVQAIFETVYTVYF
-112 KHDGR
+112 CYKGR

-157 RVSMADFPP
+157 TVSTADFLA
-166 GSDTLTLTAKVE
+166 GDTLTLTARVD
-178 KGHWIHFNSA
+178 KGHWIHFNSD

-201 TIQPADP
+201 TIPPADP

-220 KSGNRFTFGSP
+220 ESGKQFTFGSP
-231 LTSNITLTAHWRSN
+231 LTSNITLTAHWKSN

-269 ETKTGGTDAQT
+269 ETKTGGTGAQT

-292 QTIMQ
+292 QTITQ
-297 QTIQGDASTIVNVY
+297 QTINGDGSTIVNVY
-311 YERNEYAVKFYTLN
+311 YKRNVYDVKFFTIKYAWFSGKYVKDKEIYCITAKYDAN
-325 GSTEYTQFQIRAKYG
+325 ISKKWPGGIWTTSPGGSTFQ
-340 ANIRD
+340 
-345 LWPTHNNSSTW
+345 
-356 AVNLNASGGKY
+356 ASIG
-367 QSNIDT
+367 T
-373 MPLGGKN
+373 MPLGGDEFFK
-380 FYGPVTGNGSET
+380 TDQGNAKADYFLQSLAGN
-392 AYYYTEA
+392 Y
-399 LPGETG
+399 
-405 TVSYKGKQYKLD
+405 VLD
-417 HSDTALGTGYSI
+417 HTDTGGSGRSKVTD
-429 TEEDKYP
+429 EDRYQ
-436 ITGFTFL
+436 ITGFTCNTAIS
-443 EFDAKWNG
+443 AKNG
-451 GIFPP
+451 D
-456 RYAYNGAKFYYTR
+456 RYNGAKFYYDR
-469 NSYDVVFISG
+469 NSYKIVFMNHG
-479 SVTEKTQSMKY
+479 SKEKELVRKYEQSIADADY
-490 RQPLDDVS
+490 
-498 HTPKP
+498 TPTAP
-503 PIGKEE
+503 ANMQD
-509 YTFAGWYDNELY
+509 YTFGGWFDNEKCE
-521 TGSEYVLEGK
+521 GSAYVFTGK
-531 TMPAHHLTLYAKWV
+531 TMPAHNLTLYAKWV
-545 PKTYT
+545 PKTYS

-556 DRTKILKT
+556 DRTKILRT
-564 FDVPMGGTIPEN
+564 FDVPMGRTIPESQ
-576 KMPKVTLGTGDSFL
+576 MPEDKVTLGTGDTFL

-612 LYAKTGNAEQFMV
+612 LYAKTGNAEQFEV
-625 TYALGGGSGNAP
+625 TYALGDGSGKAP
-637 FDSNKYARGA
+637 VDSNKYARGA

-660 TGKVFLYWSAG
+660 EGKVFLYWSAAG

-694 GQKTEAVTVT
+694 GQTTEAVTVT
-704 YHSNFAPDEPYT
+704 YHSNFATDETYT

-726 TLPGYTDLDLP
+726 TLPGYTGLGLP

-742 TFAGWNTQADG
+742 TFAGWNTQANG
-753 LGKTYM
+753 SGTTYQ
-759 PDDKVLV
+759 PGGKVLV
-766 DTMAPGNDLYAIW
+766 DTMAPGNHLYAIW
-779 AKGSYL
+779 VKG
-785 LTIHYVYASGGEAK
+785 
-799 PDHTEVLGFGAPYSV
+799 
-814 ISPSIPGYTAD
+814 
-825 KPVVTGTMPAAP
+825 
-837 VTVTVT
+837 
-843 YTASTG
+843 TG

-864 YPAVPDEKDNLRGET
+864 YPYVPHEKDNLRGET

-907 LTVVKIFYTRN
+907 STVVKIFYTRN

-961 PAVPDTMPAEARTV
+961 PAVPATMPAGALTV
-975 YAQWRKNTPDTV
+975 YAQWRKTTPDTV

-1032 VILSGGSQSASFTD
+1032 VRLSGGSQSASFTS
-1046 FDPITFPAAGTY
+1046 FDSITFPAAGTY

-1151 GVHPYATITRAETA
+1151 GVHPHATITRAETA
-1165 TIFFRLLTEKTRK
+1165 TVFFRLLTEKTRK

-1209 TGYPDGTFRPDA
+1209 TGYPDGTFQPDA
-1221 PVTRAEFATIAARFD
+1221 PVTRAEFAAIAARFD

>member
-1 MKKRLIALLLAFVMV
+1 M
-16 LGLTATVFAEG
+16 
-27 GISIASI
+27 
-34 QPEAPTHTYIF
+34 
-45 QAGGV
+45 
-50 EIGRQIIKHNESL
+50 

-84 SFDMPVSVTQNQTI
+84 SFDMPVSVTQTQTI
-98 PVQAIFETVYTVYF
+98 TVQAIFETVYTVYF

-125 DTQPSVSTGDVLVPV
+125 DTQSFVSTGDVLVPV

-147 GWYFGETRYE
+147 GWYFGETPYE
-157 RVSMADFPP
+157 TVSKANFPA
-166 GSDTLTLTAKVE
+166 GSDTLTLTAKVD
-178 KGHWIHFNSA
+178 KGHWIHFNSD

-201 TIQPADP
+201 TIPPADP
-208 ARPGFSFEGWYE
+208 ARPGFLFKGWYE
-220 KSGNRFTFGSP
+220 ESGKQFTFGSQ
-231 LTSNITLTAHWRSN
+231 LTSNITLIARWESN

-269 ETKTGGTDAQT
+269 ETKTGGTGAQT

-292 QTIMQ
+292 QTITQ
-297 QTIQGDASTIVNVY
+297 QTINGDGSTIVNVY
-311 YERNEYAVKFYTLN
+311 YKRNVYAVKFFTIKYEGGLLS
-325 GSTEYTQFQIRAKYG
+325 GKYVKDKEIDSIRITAKYG
-340 ANIRD
+340 ANISKK
-345 LWPTHNNSSTW
+345 WPGGIWTTSPGGSTFQ
-356 AVNLNASGGKY
+356 ASIG
-367 QSNIDT
+367 T
-373 MPLGGKN
+373 MPLGGDEFFKTDQGSAKADYYLQSLAGN
-380 FYGPVTGNGSET
+380 YVLHHTDTGGSSSSTVTN
-392 AYYYTEA
+392 
-399 LPGETG
+399 
-405 TVSYKGKQYKLD
+405 
-417 HSDTALGTGYSI
+417 
-429 TEEDKYP
+429 EDRYP
-436 ITGFTFL
+436 ITGFTCNT
-443 EFDAKWNG
+443 AKSAKNG
-451 GIFPP
+451 
-456 RYAYNGAKFYYTR
+456 AWYNGAKFYYDR
-469 NSYDVVFISG
+469 NSYQIVFMNHG
-479 SVTEKTQSMKY
+479 SKERELVKKYEQSIADAGY
-490 RQPLDDVS
+490 
-498 HTPKP
+498 TPTAP
-503 PIGKEE
+503 ANMQD
-509 YTFAGWYDNELY
+509 YTFGGWFDNEKCE
-521 TGSEYVLEGK
+521 GSAYVFTGK
-531 TMPAHHLTLYAKWV
+531 TMPAHNLTLYAKWV

-556 DRTKILKT
+556 DRTKVLKT
-564 FDVPMGGTIPEN
+564 FPDVPMGGTIPESQ
-576 KMPKVTLGTGDSFL
+576 MPEVTLGTGDSFL
-590 GWMDMQ
+590 GWMDML

-604 TEIHRDYK
+604 TKIHRDYK
-612 LYAKTGNAEQFMV
+612 LYAKTGNKEQFEV
-625 TYALGGGSGNAP
+625 TYDIGDGSGDAP
-637 FDSNKYARGA
+637 VDPNGYARGA
-647 QAVVLPATGVTPP
+647 QAVVLPAAGVTPP
-660 TGKVFLYWSAG
+660 EGKVFLYWSAAR

-694 GQKTEAVTVT
+694 GQTTEAVTVT
-704 YHSNFAPDEPYT
+704 YHSNFAPDKT
-716 TADMP
+716 DMTAAMP

-753 LGKTYM
+753 SGTKYM
-759 PDDKVLV
+759 PGDKVLV
-766 DTMAPGNDLYAIW
+766 DTMAPGNHLYAIW
-779 AKGSYL
+779 EKG
-785 LTIHYVYASGGEAK
+785 
-799 PDHTEVLGFGAPYSV
+799 
-814 ISPSIPGYTAD
+814 
-825 KPVVTGTMPAAP
+825 
-837 VTVTVT
+837 
-843 YTASTG
+843 
-849 TPYEVHHYLERLEGA
+849 
-864 YPAVPDEKDNLRGET
+864 
-879 GAWTAAAAKSY
+879 
-890 DGFTPIEFEQK
+890 
-901 RIKADD
+901 
-907 LTVVKIFYTRN
+907 

-924 KDSLSAGVYASQT
+924 KDSLSAEVYASQT
-937 YKYGAAVTAIA
+937 YKFGAAVTAIA

-961 PAVPDTMPAEARTV
+961 PAVPAKMPAEALTV
-975 YAQWRKNTPDTV
+975 YAQWRKTTPDTV

-1032 VILSGGSQSASFTD
+1032 VILSGGSQSASFTG

-1151 GVHPYATITRAETA
+1151 GVHPHATITRAETA

-1209 TGYPDGTFRPDA
+1209 TGYPDGTFQPDA
-1221 PVTRAEFATIAARFD
+1221 PVTRAEFAAIAARFD

>member
-1 MKKRLIALLLAFVMV
+1 
-16 LGLTATVFAEG
+16 
-27 GISIASI
+27 
-34 QPEAPTHTYIF
+34 
-45 QAGGV
+45 
-50 EIGRQIIKHNESL
+50 
-63 KDPGVPSAPA
+63 
-73 GQRFVRWDPAV
+73 
-84 SFDMPVSVTQNQTI
+84 MPVSVTQTQTI
-98 PVQAIFETVYTVYF
+98 TVQAIFETVYTVYF
-112 KHDGR
+112 CYKGR

-140 GADEKLT
+140 GADAKLT
-147 GWYFGETRYE
+147 GWYIDETRYE
-157 RVSMADFPP
+157 TVSTADFPA
-166 GSDTLTLTAKVE
+166 GSDTLTLTARVD
-178 KGHWIHFNSA
+178 KGHWIHFNSD

-201 TIQPADP
+201 TIPPADP

-220 KSGNRFTFGSP
+220 ESGKQFTFGSP
-231 LTSNITLTAHWRSN
+231 LTSNITLTAHWKSN

-269 ETKTGGTDAQT
+269 ETKTGGTGAQT

-292 QTIMQ
+292 QTITQ
-297 QTIQGDASTIVNVY
+297 QTINGDGSTIVNVY
-311 YERNEYAVKFYTLN
+311 YKRNVYDVKFFTIKYAWFSGKYVKDKEIYCITAKYDAN
-325 GSTEYTQFQIRAKYG
+325 ISKKWPGGIWTTSPGGSTFQ
-340 ANIRD
+340 
-345 LWPTHNNSSTW
+345 
-356 AVNLNASGGKY
+356 ASIG
-367 QSNIDT
+367 T
-373 MPLGGKN
+373 MPLGGDEFFK
-380 FYGPVTGNGSET
+380 TDQGNAKADYFLQSLAGN
-392 AYYYTEA
+392 Y
-399 LPGETG
+399 
-405 TVSYKGKQYKLD
+405 VLD
-417 HSDTALGTGYSI
+417 HTDTGGSGRSKVTD
-429 TEEDKYP
+429 EDRYQ
-436 ITGFTFL
+436 ITGFTCNTAIS
-443 EFDAKWNG
+443 AKNG
-451 GIFPP
+451 D
-456 RYAYNGAKFYYTR
+456 RYNGAKFYYDR
-469 NSYDVVFISG
+469 NSYKIVFMNHG
-479 SVTEKTQSMKY
+479 SKEKELGRKYEQSIADADY
-490 RQPLDDVS
+490 
-498 HTPKP
+498 TPTAP
-503 PIGKEE
+503 ANMQD
-509 YTFAGWYDNELY
+509 YTFGGWFDNEKCE
-521 TGSEYVLEGK
+521 GSAYVFTGK
-531 TMPAHHLTLYAKWV
+531 TMPAHNLTLYAKWV
-545 PKTYT
+545 PKTYS

-556 DRTKILKT
+556 DRTKILRT
-564 FDVPMGGTIPEN
+564 FDVPMGRTIPESQ
-576 KMPKVTLGTGDSFL
+576 MPEDKVTLGTGDTFL

-612 LYAKTGNAEQFMV
+612 LYAKTGNAEQFEV
-625 TYALGGGSGNAP
+625 TYALGDGSGKAP
-637 FDSNKYARGA
+637 VDSNKYARGA

-660 TGKVFLYWSAG
+660 EGKVFLYWSAAG

-694 GQKTEAVTVT
+694 GQTTEAVTVT
-704 YHSNFAPDEPYT
+704 YHSNFATDETYT

-726 TLPGYTDLDLP
+726 TLPGYTGLGLP

-742 TFAGWNTQADG
+742 TFAGWNTQANG
-753 LGKTYM
+753 SGTTYQ
-759 PDDKVLV
+759 PGGKVLV
-766 DTMAPGNDLYAIW
+766 DTMAPGNHLYAIW
-779 AKGSYL
+779 VKG
-785 LTIHYVYASGGEAK
+785 
-799 PDHTEVLGFGAPYSV
+799 
-814 ISPSIPGYTAD
+814 
-825 KPVVTGTMPAAP
+825 
-837 VTVTVT
+837 
-843 YTASTG
+843 TG

-864 YPAVPDEKDNLRGET
+864 YPYVPHEKDNLRGET

-907 LTVVKIFYTRN
+907 STVVKIFYTRN

-961 PAVPDTMPAEARTV
+961 PAVPATMPAGALTV
-975 YAQWRKNTPDTV
+975 YAQWRKTTPDTV

-998 LAAKSLTVYSGSAPW
+998 LAAKALTVYSGSAPW

-1032 VILSGGSQSASFTD
+1032 VRLSGGSQSASFIG
-1046 FDPITFPAAGTY
+1046 FDLITFPAAGTY

-1151 GVHPYATITRAETA
+1151 GVHPHATITRAETA
-1165 TIFFRLLTEKTRK
+1165 TVFFRLLTEKTRK

-1209 TGYPDGTFRPDA
+1209 TGYPDGTFQPDA
-1221 PVTRAEFATIAARFD
+1221 PVTRAEFAAIAARFD

>member
-50 EIGRQIIKHNESL
+50 EIGKQIIKHNESL

-84 SFDMPVSVTQNQTI
+84 SFDMPVSVTQTQTI
-98 PVQAIFETVYTVYF
+98 TVQAIFETVYTVYF
-112 KHDGR
+112 CYKGR

-147 GWYFGETRYE
+147 GWYIGETPYE
-157 RVSMADFPP
+157 TVSKANFPA
-166 GSDTLTLTAKVE
+166 GSDTLTLTAKVD
-178 KGHWIHFNSA
+178 KGHWIHFNSD

-201 TIQPADP
+201 TIPPADP

-220 KSGNRFTFGSP
+220 ESGNRFTFGNQ
-231 LTSNITLTAHWRSN
+231 LTSNITLTAHWKSN

-269 ETKTGGTDAQT
+269 ETKTGGTGAQT

-292 QTIMQ
+292 QTITQ
-297 QTIQGDASTIVNVY
+297 QTINGDGSTIVNVY
-311 YERNEYAVKFYTLN
+311 YKRNVYDVKFFTIKYAWFSGKYVKDKEIYCITAKYDAN
-325 GSTEYTQFQIRAKYG
+325 ISKKWPGGIWTTSPGGSTFQ
-340 ANIRD
+340 
-345 LWPTHNNSSTW
+345 
-356 AVNLNASGGKY
+356 ASIG
-367 QSNIDT
+367 T
-373 MPLGGKN
+373 MPLGGDEFFK
-380 FYGPVTGNGSET
+380 TDQGNAKADYFLQSLAGN
-392 AYYYTEA
+392 Y
-399 LPGETG
+399 
-405 TVSYKGKQYKLD
+405 VLD
-417 HSDTALGTGYSI
+417 HTDTGGSGRSKVTD
-429 TEEDKYP
+429 EDRYQ
-436 ITGFTFL
+436 ITGFTCNTAIS
-443 EFDAKWNG
+443 AKNG
-451 GIFPP
+451 D
-456 RYAYNGAKFYYTR
+456 RYNGAKFYYDR
-469 NSYDVVFISG
+469 NSYKIVFMNHG
-479 SVTEKTQSMKY
+479 SKEKELVRKYEQSIADADY
-490 RQPLDDVS
+490 
-498 HTPKP
+498 TPTAP
-503 PIGKEE
+503 ANMQD
-509 YTFAGWYDNELY
+509 YTFGGWFDNEKCE
-521 TGSEYVLEGK
+521 GSAYVFTGK
-531 TMPAHHLTLYAKWV
+531 TMPAHNLTLYAKWV
-545 PKTYT
+545 PKTYS

-556 DRTKILKT
+556 DRTKILRT
-564 FDVPMGGTIPEN
+564 FDVPMGRTIPESQ
-576 KMPKVTLGTGDSFL
+576 MPEDKVTLGTGDTFL

-612 LYAKTGNAEQFMV
+612 LYAKTGNAEQFEV
-625 TYALGGGSGNAP
+625 TYALGDGSGKAP
-637 FDSNKYARGA
+637 VDSNKYARGA

-660 TGKVFLYWSAG
+660 EGKVFLYWSAAG

-694 GQKTEAVTVT
+694 GQTTEAVTVT
-704 YHSNFAPDEPYT
+704 YHSNFATDETYT

-726 TLPGYTDLDLP
+726 TLPGYTGLGLP

-742 TFAGWNTQADG
+742 TFAGWNTQANG
-753 LGKTYM
+753 SGTTYQ
-759 PDDKVLV
+759 PGGKVLV
-766 DTMAPGNDLYAIW
+766 DTMAPGNHLYAIW
-779 AKGSYL
+779 VKG
-785 LTIHYVYASGGEAK
+785 
-799 PDHTEVLGFGAPYSV
+799 
-814 ISPSIPGYTAD
+814 
-825 KPVVTGTMPAAP
+825 
-837 VTVTVT
+837 
-843 YTASTG
+843 TG

-864 YPAVPDEKDNLRGET
+864 YPYVPHEKDNLRGET

-907 LTVVKIFYTRN
+907 STVVKIFYTRN

-961 PAVPDTMPAEARTV
+961 PAVPATMPAEALTV
-975 YAQWRKNTPDTV
+975 YAQWRKTTPDTV

-1032 VILSGGSQSASFTD
+1032 VRLSGGSQSASFIG
-1046 FDPITFPAAGTY
+1046 FDLITFPAAGTY

-1151 GVHPYATITRAETA
+1151 GVHPHATITRAETA
-1165 TIFFRLLTEKTRK
+1165 TVFFRLLTEKTRK

-1209 TGYPDGTFRPDA
+1209 TGYPDGTFQPDA
-1221 PVTRAEFATIAARFD
+1221 PVTRAEFAAIAARFD

>member
-1 MKKRLIALLLAFVMV
+1 
-16 LGLTATVFAEG
+16 
-27 GISIASI
+27 
-34 QPEAPTHTYIF
+34 
-45 QAGGV
+45 
-50 EIGRQIIKHNESL
+50 
-63 KDPGVPSAPA
+63 
-73 GQRFVRWDPAV
+73 
-84 SFDMPVSVTQNQTI
+84 MPVSVTQTQTI

-112 KHDGR
+112 KHEGR

-125 DTQPSVSTGDVLVPV
+125 DTQSFVSTGDVLVPV

-147 GWYFGETRYE
+147 GWYIGEKRYE
-157 RVSMADFPP
+157 RVSKANFPA
-166 GSDTLTLTAKVE
+166 GSDTLTLTAKVD

-201 TIQPADP
+201 TIPPADP

-220 KSGNRFTFGSP
+220 ESENRFTFGSP
-231 LTSNITLTAHWRSN
+231 LTSNITLTAHWKSN

-269 ETKTGGTDAQT
+269 ETKPGGTGAQT
-280 AAASKSY
+280 AAAAKSY
-287 PGFTA
+287 DGFTA
-292 QTIMQ
+292 QTITQ
-297 QTIQGDASTIVNVY
+297 QTINGDGSTIVNVY
-311 YERNEYAVKFYTLN
+311 YKRNVYDVKFYENKGWWIFDDWKENTDYRI
-325 GSTEYTQFQIRAKYG
+325 TAKHG
-340 ANIRD
+340 ANISKK
-345 LWPTHNNSSTW
+345 WPGGNWATSPGGSTFQ
-356 AVNLNASGGKY
+356 A
-367 QSNIDT
+367 NIDT
-373 MPLGGKN
+373 MPLNGAK
-380 FYGPVTGNGSET
+380 FYKTSQGDAK
-392 AYYYTEA
+392 AYYYLQSLA
-399 LPGETG
+399 GG
-405 TVSYKGKQYKLD
+405 YVLD
-417 HSDTALGTGYSI
+417 HTDTGGSSGSKVTN
-429 TEEDKYP
+429 EDRYQ
-436 ITGFTFL
+436 ITGFTCNTAMS
-443 EFDAKWNG
+443 AKNG
-451 GIFPP
+451 DS
-456 RYAYNGAKFYYTR
+456 YNGAKFYYDR
-469 NSYDVVFISG
+469 NSYRIVFMNRG
-479 SVTEKTQSMKY
+479 SKEKELVRKYEQSIADAGY
-490 RQPLDDVS
+490 
-498 HTPKP
+498 TPTAP
-503 PIGKEE
+503 ANMQD
-509 YTFAGWYDNELY
+509 YTFGGWFDNQKCEGSAY
-521 TGSEYVLEGK
+521 VFTGK
-531 TMPAHHLTLYAKWV
+531 KMPAHNLTLYAKWV
-545 PKTYT
+545 PKTYS

-564 FDVPMGGTIPEN
+564 FDVPMGETIPEN
-576 KMPKVTLGTGDSFL
+576 QMPEVTLGTGDTFL

-612 LYAKTGNAEQFMV
+612 LYAKTGNAEQFAV
-625 TYALGGGSGNAP
+625 TYALGDGSGNAP
-637 FDSNKYARGA
+637 VDSNRYARGA
-647 QAVVLPATGVTPP
+647 QAVVLPAAGVTPP
-660 TGKVFLYWSAG
+660 TGKVFLYWSAAG

-686 KMTLTAVY
+686 DMTLTAVY

-704 YHSNFAPDEPYT
+704 YHSNFATDKTYT
-716 TADMP
+716 TAEMP

-726 TLPGYTDLDLP
+726 TLPGYTGLGLP

-742 TFAGWNTQADG
+742 TFAGWNTQANG
-753 LGKTYM
+753 LGTTFKS
-759 PDDKVLV
+759 DSKVLV
-766 DTMAPGNDLYAIW
+766 DTMAPGNHLYAIW
-779 AKGSYL
+779 VKG
-785 LTIHYVYASGGEAK
+785 
-799 PDHTEVLGFGAPYSV
+799 
-814 ISPSIPGYTAD
+814 
-825 KPVVTGTMPAAP
+825 
-837 VTVTVT
+837 
-843 YTASTG
+843 TG

-864 YPAVPDEKDNLRGET
+864 YPDVPNEKDNLRGET

-901 RIKADD
+901 RIKADGP
-907 LTVVKIFYTRN
+907 TVVEIFYTRN

-948 APTKTG
+948 DPTKTG

-961 PAVPDTMPAEARTV
+961 PAVPATMPPEARTV
-975 YAQWRKNTPDTV
+975 YAQWRKTTPDTV

-1032 VILSGGSQSASFTD
+1032 VRLSGGSQSASFTS

-1151 GVHPYATITRAETA
+1151 GVHPHATITRAETA

-1209 TGYPDGTFRPDA
+1209 TGYPDGTFQPDA
-1221 PVTRAEFATIAARFD
+1221 PVTRAEFAAIAARFD

>member
-34 QPEAPTHTYIF
+34 QPEAHTHTYIF

-50 EIGRQIIKHNESL
+50 EIGKQIIKHNESL

-84 SFDMPVSVTQNQTI
+84 SFGTPVSVTQTQTI
-98 PVQAIFETVYTVYF
+98 TVQAIFETVYTVYF
-112 KHDGR
+112 CYKGR

-157 RVSMADFPP
+157 RVSTADFPA
-166 GSDTLTLTAKVE
+166 GSDTLTLTARVD

-201 TIQPADP
+201 TIPPADP

-220 KSGNRFTFGSP
+220 QSGNQFTFGNQ

-269 ETKTGGTDAQT
+269 ETKTGGTGAQT
-280 AAASKSY
+280 AAAAKSY
-287 PGFTA
+287 DGFTA
-292 QTIMQ
+292 QTITQ
-297 QTIQGDASTIVNVY
+297 QTINGDGSTIVNVY
-311 YERNEYAVKFYTLN
+311 YKRNVYAVKFFTIKYEGGLLS
-325 GSTEYTQFQIRAKYG
+325 GKYVKDKEIDSIRITAKYG
-340 ANIRD
+340 ANISNM
-345 LWPTHNNSSTW
+345 WPGGIWTTSPGGSTFQ
-356 AVNLNASGGKY
+356 ASIG
-367 QSNIDT
+367 T
-373 MPLGGKN
+373 MPLGGDEFFKTSQGN
-380 FYGPVTGNGSET
+380 AKADYYLQSLAGNYVLHHTDTGGASSSTVTN
-392 AYYYTEA
+392 
-399 LPGETG
+399 
-405 TVSYKGKQYKLD
+405 
-417 HSDTALGTGYSI
+417 
-429 TEEDKYP
+429 EDRYP
-436 ITGFTFL
+436 ITGFTCNT
-443 EFDAKWNG
+443 AKSAKNG
-451 GIFPP
+451 
-456 RYAYNGAKFYYTR
+456 AWYNGAKFYYDR
-469 NSYDVVFISG
+469 NSYQIVFMNHG
-479 SVTEKTQSMKY
+479 SKEKELVKKYEQSIADAGY
-490 RQPLDDVS
+490 
-498 HTPKP
+498 TPTAP
-503 PIGKEE
+503 ANMQD
-509 YTFAGWYDNELY
+509 YTFGGWFDNEKCEGSAY
-521 TGSEYVLEGK
+521 VFTGK
-531 TMPAHHLTLYAKWV
+531 KMPAHNLTLYAKWV

-556 DRTKILKT
+556 DRTTDIET
-564 FDVPMGGTIPEN
+564 FTDVPMGGTILESQMPEG
-576 KMPKVTLGTGDSFL
+576 KVTLGAGDTFL

-604 TEIHRDYK
+604 TRIHRDYQ
-612 LYAKTGNAEQFMV
+612 LYAKTGNAEKLEV
-625 TYALGGGSGNAP
+625 TYALGDGSGKAP
-637 FDSNKYARGA
+637 VDSNKYARGA

-660 TGKVFLYWSAG
+660 TGKVFLYWSAAG

-694 GQKTEAVTVT
+694 GQTTEAVTVT
-704 YHSNFAPDEPYT
+704 YHSNFATDEPYT
-716 TADMP
+716 TAEMP

-726 TLPGYTDLDLP
+726 KLPGYTDLGLP

-753 LGKTYM
+753 LGKTYQ
-759 PDDKVLV
+759 PGGKVLV
-766 DTMAPGNDLYAIW
+766 DTMDPGNHLYAIW
-779 AKGSYL
+779 AKG
-785 LTIHYVYASGGEAK
+785 
-799 PDHTEVLGFGAPYSV
+799 
-814 ISPSIPGYTAD
+814 
-825 KPVVTGTMPAAP
+825 
-837 VTVTVT
+837 
-843 YTASTG
+843 TG

-864 YPAVPDEKDNLRGET
+864 YPYVPNEKDNLRGET

-890 DGFTPIEFEQK
+890 DGFTPRKFAQEM
-901 RIKADD
+901 IKADGS
-907 LTVVKIFYTRN
+907 TVVEIFYTRN

-961 PAVPDTMPAEARTV
+961 PAVPDTMPAWALTV
-975 YAQWRKNTPDTV
+975 YAQWRKTTPDTV

-1032 VILSGGSQSASFTD
+1032 VRLSGGSQSASFTG

-1151 GVHPYATITRAETA
+1151 GVHPHATITRAETA

-1209 TGYPDGTFRPDA
+1209 TGYPDGTFQPDA
-1221 PVTRAEFATIAARFD
+1221 PVTRAEFAAIAARFD

>member
-1 MKKRLIALLLAFVMV
+1 
-16 LGLTATVFAEG
+16 
-27 GISIASI
+27 
-34 QPEAPTHTYIF
+34 
-45 QAGGV
+45 
-50 EIGRQIIKHNESL
+50 
-63 KDPGVPSAPA
+63 
-73 GQRFVRWDPAV
+73 
-84 SFDMPVSVTQNQTI
+84 MPVSVTQTQTI
-98 PVQAIFETVYTVYF
+98 TVQAIFETVYTVYF

-157 RVSMADFPP
+157 RVSTANFPA
-166 GSDTLTLTAKVE
+166 GSDTLTLTARVE
-178 KGHWIHFNSA
+178 KGNWIHFNSD

-201 TIQPADP
+201 TIPPADP

-220 KSGNRFTFGSP
+220 ESENRFTFGSP
-231 LTSNITLTAHWRSN
+231 LTSNITLTAHWKSN

-269 ETKTGGTDAQT
+269 ETKPGGTGAQT
-280 AAASKSY
+280 AAAAKSY
-287 PGFTA
+287 DGFTA
-292 QTIMQ
+292 QTITQ
-297 QTIQGDASTIVNVY
+297 QTINGDGSTIVNVY
-311 YERNEYAVKFYTLN
+311 YKRNVYAVKFFTIKYEGGLLSGKYVKDKEI
-325 GSTEYTQFQIRAKYG
+325 GSIRITAKYG
-340 ANIRD
+340 ANISNM
-345 LWPTHNNSSTW
+345 WPGGIWTTSPGGSTFQ
-356 AVNLNASGGKY
+356 ASIG
-367 QSNIDT
+367 T
-373 MPLGGKN
+373 MPLGGDEFFKTDQGSAKADYYLQSLAGN
-380 FYGPVTGNGSET
+380 YVLHHTDTGGPSSSIVT
-392 AYYYTEA
+392 
-399 LPGETG
+399 
-405 TVSYKGKQYKLD
+405 D
-417 HSDTALGTGYSI
+417 
-429 TEEDKYP
+429 EDRYP
-436 ITGFTFL
+436 ITGFTCNT
-443 EFDAKWNG
+443 AKSAKNG
-451 GIFPP
+451 D
-456 RYAYNGAKFYYTR
+456 RYNGAKFYYDR
-469 NSYDVVFISG
+469 NSYRIVFMNHG
-479 SVTEKTQSMKY
+479 SKEKELVRKYEQSIADAGY
-490 RQPLDDVS
+490 
-498 HTPKP
+498 TPTAP
-503 PIGKEE
+503 ANMQD
-509 YTFAGWYDNELY
+509 YTFGGWFDNEKCEGSAY
-521 TGSEYVLEGK
+521 VFTGK
-531 TMPAHHLTLYAKWV
+531 KMPAHHLTLYAKWV
-545 PKTYT
+545 PKTYS

-556 DRTKILKT
+556 DRTTVLET
-564 FDVPMGGTIPEN
+564 FTDVPMGGTILESQMPEG
-576 KMPKVTLGTGDSFL
+576 KVTLGTGDTFL

-604 TEIHRDYK
+604 TRIHRDYQ
-612 LYAKTGNAEQFMV
+612 LYAKTGNAEQFAV
-625 TYALGGGSGNAP
+625 TYALGDGSGKAP
-637 FDSNKYARGA
+637 VDSNKYARGA

-660 TGKVFLYWSAG
+660 TGKVFLYWSAAG

-686 KMTLTAVY
+686 DMTLTAVY
-694 GQKTEAVTVT
+694 GQTTEAVTVT
-704 YHSNFAPDEPYT
+704 YHSNFAPDKTDT
-716 TADMP
+716 TAEMP
-721 NNSTI
+721 NNSKI
-726 TLPGYTDLDLP
+726 TLPRYTDRDLP

-742 TFAGWNTQADG
+742 TFAGWNTQANG
-753 LGKTYM
+753 SGMTFR
-759 PDDKVLV
+759 PGVKVLV
-766 DTMAPGNDLYAIW
+766 DTMAPGNHLYAIW
-779 AKGSYL
+779 VKG
-785 LTIHYVYASGGEAK
+785 
-799 PDHTEVLGFGAPYSV
+799 
-814 ISPSIPGYTAD
+814 
-825 KPVVTGTMPAAP
+825 
-837 VTVTVT
+837 
-843 YTASTG
+843 TG

-864 YPAVPDEKDNLRGET
+864 YLAVPDEKDNLRGET

-901 RIKADD
+901 RIKADGS
-907 LTVVKIFYTRN
+907 TVVEIFYTRN

-937 YKYGAAVTAIA
+937 YKYRAAVTAIA

-961 PAVPDTMPAEARTV
+961 PAVPATMPAEALTV
-975 YAQWRKNTPDTV
+975 YAQWRKTTPDTV

-1032 VILSGGSQSASFTD
+1032 VRLSGGSQSASFTG

-1151 GVHPYATITRAETA
+1151 GVHPHATITRAETA

-1209 TGYPDGTFRPDA
+1209 TGYPDGTFQPDA
-1221 PVTRAEFATIAARFD
+1221 PVTRAEFAAIAARFD

>member
-1 MKKRLIALLLAFVMV
+1 
-16 LGLTATVFAEG
+16 
-27 GISIASI
+27 
-34 QPEAPTHTYIF
+34 
-45 QAGGV
+45 
-50 EIGRQIIKHNESL
+50 
-63 KDPGVPSAPA
+63 
-73 GQRFVRWDPAV
+73 
-84 SFDMPVSVTQNQTI
+84 MPVSVTQTQTI
-98 PVQAIFETVYTVYF
+98 TVQAIFETVYTVYF

-147 GWYFGETRYE
+147 GWYIGGTRYE
-157 RVSMADFPP
+157 TVSKADFLD
-166 GSDTLTLTAKVE
+166 GSDTLTLTAKVD
-178 KGHWIHFNSA
+178 KGHWIHFDSA
-188 GGSYVAPQFVTGN
+188 GGNYVAPQFVTGN
-201 TIQPADP
+201 TIPPADP

-220 KSGNRFTFGSP
+220 ESENRFTFGSP
-231 LTSNITLTAHWRSN
+231 LTSNITLTAHWKSN

-269 ETKTGGTDAQT
+269 ETKPGGTGAQT
-280 AAASKSY
+280 AAAAKSY
-287 PGFTA
+287 DGFTA
-292 QTIMQ
+292 QTITQ
-297 QTIQGDASTIVNVY
+297 QTINGDGSTIVNVY
-311 YERNEYAVKFYTLN
+311 YKRNVYDVKFYENKGWWIFDDWKENTDYRI
-325 GSTEYTQFQIRAKYG
+325 TAKHG
-340 ANIRD
+340 ANISKK
-345 LWPTHNNSSTW
+345 WPGGIWTTSPGGSTFQ
-356 AVNLNASGGKY
+356 ASIG
-367 QSNIDT
+367 T
-373 MPLGGKN
+373 MPLGGKEFFKTDQGN
-380 FYGPVTGNGSET
+380 AKADYYLQSLAGDYVLHHTDTGGASSSTVTN
-392 AYYYTEA
+392 
-399 LPGETG
+399 
-405 TVSYKGKQYKLD
+405 
-417 HSDTALGTGYSI
+417 
-429 TEEDKYP
+429 EDRYP
-436 ITGFTFL
+436 ITGFTCNT
-443 EFDAKWNG
+443 AKSAKNG
-451 GIFPP
+451 D
-456 RYAYNGAKFYYTR
+456 RYNGAKFYYDR
-469 NSYDVVFISG
+469 ISYQIVFMNRG
-479 SVTEKTQSMKY
+479 SKEKELVRKYEQSIADAGY
-490 RQPLDDVS
+490 
-498 HTPKP
+498 TPTAP
-503 PIGKEE
+503 ANMQD
-509 YTFAGWYDNELY
+509 YTFGGWFDNQKCE
-521 TGSEYVLEGK
+521 GSAYVFTGK
-531 TMPAHHLTLYAKWV
+531 TMPAHNLTLYAKWV

-556 DRTKILKT
+556 DRTTVLKT
-564 FDVPMGGTIPEN
+564 FDVPMGETIPESQ
-576 KMPKVTLGTGDSFL
+576 MPEVTLGTGDSFL

-604 TEIHRDYK
+604 TKIHRDYK
-612 LYAKTGNAEQFMV
+612 LYAKTGNAEQFTV

-637 FDSNKYARGA
+637 VDSNGYARGA

-660 TGKVFLYWSAG
+660 TGKVFLYWSAAG

-686 KMTLTAVY
+686 NMTLTAVY
-694 GQKTEAVTVT
+694 GQKTEAVRVT
-704 YHSNFAPDEPYT
+704 YHSNFAPDKTYT

-726 TLPGYTDLDLP
+726 PLPGYTDLDLP
-737 ENPGY
+737 ENQGY

-753 LGKTYM
+753 SGTTYM
-759 PDDKVLV
+759 PGDKVLV
-766 DTMAPGNDLYAIW
+766 DTMSPGNHLYAIW
-779 AKGSYL
+779 AKG
-785 LTIHYVYASGGEAK
+785 
-799 PDHTEVLGFGAPYSV
+799 
-814 ISPSIPGYTAD
+814 
-825 KPVVTGTMPAAP
+825 
-837 VTVTVT
+837 
-843 YTASTG
+843 TG

-864 YPAVPDEKDNLRGET
+864 YPDVPKEKDNLRGET

-890 DGFTPIEFEQK
+890 DGFTPMGFAQE
-901 RIKADD
+901 RIKADGS
-907 LTVVKIFYTRN
+907 TVVEIFYTRN

-948 APTKTG
+948 DPTKTG

-961 PAVPDTMPAEARTV
+961 PAVPAKMPAEALTV
-975 YAQWRKNTPDTV
+975 YAQWRKTTPDTV

-998 LAAKSLTVYSGSAPW
+998 LAAKALTVYSGSAPW

-1032 VILSGGSQSASFTD
+1032 VRLSGGSQSASFTG

-1151 GVHPYATITRAETA
+1151 GVHPHATITRAETA

-1209 TGYPDGTFRPDA
+1209 TGYPDGTFQPDA
-1221 PVTRAEFATIAARFD
+1221 PVTRAEFAAIAARFD

>member
-1 MKKRLIALLLAFVMV
+1 
-16 LGLTATVFAEG
+16 
-27 GISIASI
+27 
-34 QPEAPTHTYIF
+34 
-45 QAGGV
+45 
-50 EIGRQIIKHNESL
+50 
-63 KDPGVPSAPA
+63 
-73 GQRFVRWDPAV
+73 
-84 SFDMPVSVTQNQTI
+84 MPVSVTQTQTI
-98 PVQAIFETVYTVYF
+98 KVQAIFETVYTVYF
-112 KHDGR
+112 CYKGR

-147 GWYFGETRYE
+147 GWYFGERRYE
-157 RVSMADFPP
+157 TVSKADFSD
-166 GSDTLTLTAKVE
+166 GSDTLTLTARVD
-178 KGHWIHFNSA
+178 KGHWIHFNSD

-208 ARPGFSFEGWYE
+208 ARPGFLFEGWYE
-220 KSGNRFTFGSP
+220 ESGNRFTFGSP
-231 LTSNITLTAHWRSN
+231 LTSNITLTAHWKSN
-245 TSTKYTVIHW
+245 ISTKYTVIHW

-269 ETKTGGTDAQT
+269 ETKTGGTGAQT
-280 AAASKSY
+280 AAAAKSY

-292 QTIMQ
+292 QTITQ
-297 QTIQGDASTIVNVY
+297 QTINGDGSTIVNVY
-311 YERNEYAVKFYTLN
+311 YKRNVYDVKFFTIKYEGGWFSGKYVKDKEIYCIT
-325 GSTEYTQFQIRAKYG
+325 AKYG
-340 ANIRD
+340 ANISEK
-345 LWPTHNNSSTW
+345 WPGGIWTTSPGGTTFQ
-356 AVNLNASGGKY
+356 ASIG
-367 QSNIDT
+367 T
-373 MPLGGKN
+373 MPLGGDEFFK
-380 FYGPVTGNGSET
+380 TDQGNAE
-392 AYYYTEA
+392 AYYYLESLA
-399 LPGETG
+399 GNY
-405 TVSYKGKQYKLD
+405 VLD
-417 HSDTALGTGYSI
+417 HTDTGGSSGSKVTNEDRYS
-429 TEEDKYP
+429 
-436 ITGFTFL
+436 ITGFTCNTAMS
-443 EFDAKWNG
+443 AKNG
-451 GIFPP
+451 DS
-456 RYAYNGAKFYYTR
+456 YNGAKFYYDR
-469 NSYDVVFISG
+469 NSYQIVFMNHG
-479 SVTEKTQSMKY
+479 SKEKELVRKY
-490 RQPLDDVS
+490 EQPIADAGY
-498 HTPKP
+498 TPTAP
-503 PIGKEE
+503 ANMQD
-509 YTFAGWYDNELY
+509 YTFGGWFDNEKCEGSAY
-521 TGSEYVLEGK
+521 VFTGK
-531 TMPAHHLTLYAKWV
+531 KMPAHHLTLYAKWV

-550 VTVYDV
+550 VTVYNV
-556 DRTKILKT
+556 DQTTVIQT
-564 FDVPMGGTIPEN
+564 FTDVPMGGTILENQMPED
-576 KMPKVTLGTGDSFL
+576 KVTLGTGDTFL

-604 TEIHRDYK
+604 TRIHRDYK

-625 TYALGGGSGNAP
+625 TYVLGGGSGKAP
-637 FDSNKYARGA
+637 VDSNKYARGA

-660 TGKVFLYWSAG
+660 AGKVFLYWSAAG

-686 KMTLTAVY
+686 DMTLTAVY

-704 YHSNFAPDEPYT
+704 YHSNFAPDKTYT

-737 ENPGY
+737 ENQGY

-753 LGKTYM
+753 FGTTYQ
-759 PDDKVLV
+759 PGGKVLV
-766 DTMAPGNDLYAIW
+766 DTMEPGNHLYAIW
-779 AKGSYL
+779 AKG
-785 LTIHYVYASGGEAK
+785 
-799 PDHTEVLGFGAPYSV
+799 
-814 ISPSIPGYTAD
+814 
-825 KPVVTGTMPAAP
+825 
-837 VTVTVT
+837 
-843 YTASTG
+843 TG

-864 YPAVPDEKDNLRGET
+864 YLAVPDEKDNLRGET

-890 DGFTPIEFEQK
+890 DGFTPMGFAQE
-901 RIKADD
+901 RIKADGS
-907 LTVVKIFYTRN
+907 TVVKIFYTRN

-961 PAVPDTMPAEARTV
+961 PTVPDTMPAVALTV
-975 YAQWRKNTPDTV
+975 YAQWRKTTPDTV

-1032 VILSGGSQSASFTD
+1032 VRLSGGSQSASFTG

-1151 GVHPYATITRAETA
+1151 GVHPHATITRAETA

-1209 TGYPDGTFRPDA
+1209 TGYPDGTFQPDA
-1221 PVTRAEFATIAARFD
+1221 PVTRAEFAAIAARFD

>member
-1 MKKRLIALLLAFVMV
+1 
-16 LGLTATVFAEG
+16 
-27 GISIASI
+27 
-34 QPEAPTHTYIF
+34 
-45 QAGGV
+45 
-50 EIGRQIIKHNESL
+50 
-63 KDPGVPSAPA
+63 
-73 GQRFVRWDPAV
+73 
-84 SFDMPVSVTQNQTI
+84 MPVSVTQTQTI
-98 PVQAIFETVYTVYF
+98 TVQAIFETVYTVYF
-112 KHDGR
+112 KHEGR

-125 DTQPSVSTGDVLVPV
+125 DTQSSVSTGDVLVPV

-147 GWYFGETRYE
+147 GWYIGEKRYE
-157 RVSMADFPP
+157 RVSTADFPA

-178 KGHWIHFNSA
+178 KGHWIHFDSD

-201 TIQPADP
+201 TIPPADP

-220 KSGNRFTFGSP
+220 ESGNRFTFGSP
-231 LTSNITLTAHWRSN
+231 LTSNITLTARWESN

-269 ETKTGGTDAQT
+269 ETKTGGTGAQT

-292 QTIMQ
+292 QTITQ
-297 QTIQGDASTIVNVY
+297 QTINGDGSTIVNVY
-311 YERNEYAVKFYTLN
+311 YKRNVYEVKFFTIKYEGGLLS
-325 GSTEYTQFQIRAKYG
+325 GKYVKDKEIDSIRITAKYG
-340 ANIRD
+340 ANISEK
-345 LWPTHNNSSTW
+345 WPGGIWTTSPGGSTFQE
-356 AVNLNASGGKY
+356 SIG
-367 QSNIDT
+367 T
-373 MPLGGKN
+373 MPLGGDEFFETDQGSAKADYYLQSLAGN
-380 FYGPVTGNGSET
+380 YVLHHTDTGGPSSSIVT
-392 AYYYTEA
+392 
-399 LPGETG
+399 
-405 TVSYKGKQYKLD
+405 D
-417 HSDTALGTGYSI
+417 
-429 TEEDKYP
+429 EDRYQ
-436 ITGFTFL
+436 ITGFTCNTAMS
-443 EFDAKWNG
+443 AKNG
-451 GIFPP
+451 D
-456 RYAYNGAKFYYTR
+456 RYNGAKFYYDR
-469 NSYDVVFISG
+469 NSYKIVFMNHG
-479 SVTEKTQSMKY
+479 SKEKELVRKYEQSIADAGY
-490 RQPLDDVS
+490 
-498 HTPKP
+498 TPTAP
-503 PIGKEE
+503 ANMQD
-509 YTFAGWYDNELY
+509 YTFGGWFDNQKCEGSAY
-521 TGSEYVLEGK
+521 VFTGK
-531 TMPAHHLTLYAKWV
+531 KMPAHHLTLYAKWV
-545 PKTYT
+545 PKTYS

-556 DRTKILKT
+556 DRTKILRT
-564 FDVPMGGTIPEN
+564 FDVPMGRTIPESQ
-576 KMPKVTLGTGDSFL
+576 MPEVTLGTGDSFL

-604 TEIHRDYK
+604 TKIHRDYK
-612 LYAKTGNAEQFMV
+612 LYAKTGNAEKFEV
-625 TYALGGGSGNAP
+625 TYALGDGSGNAP
-637 FDSNKYARGA
+637 VDSNKYARGA

-660 TGKVFLYWSAG
+660 EGKVFLYWSAAG

-686 KMTLTAVY
+686 NMTLTAVY
-694 GQKTEAVTVT
+694 GQTTEAVRVT
-704 YHSNFAPDEPYT
+704 YHSNFATDKT
-716 TADMP
+716 DMTAAMP

-726 TLPGYTDLDLP
+726 TLPGYTDLGLP
-737 ENPGY
+737 ENQGY
-742 TFAGWNTQADG
+742 TFAGWNTQANG
-753 LGKTYM
+753 SGMTFRTGE
-759 PDDKVLV
+759 KVLV
-766 DTMAPGNDLYAIW
+766 DTMEPGNHLYAIW
-779 AKGSYL
+779 EKG
-785 LTIHYVYASGGEAK
+785 
-799 PDHTEVLGFGAPYSV
+799 
-814 ISPSIPGYTAD
+814 
-825 KPVVTGTMPAAP
+825 
-837 VTVTVT
+837 
-843 YTASTG
+843 TG

-864 YPAVPDEKDNLRGET
+864 YLAVPDEKDNLRGET

-901 RIKADD
+901 RIKADGS
-907 LTVVKIFYTRN
+907 TVVKIFYTRN

-948 APTKTG
+948 DPTKTG

-961 PAVPDTMPAEARTV
+961 PTVPATMPPGALTV
-975 YAQWRKNTPDTV
+975 YAQWRKTTPDTV

-1032 VILSGGSQSASFTD
+1032 VRLSGGSQSASFTG
-1046 FDPITFPAAGTY
+1046 FDLITFPAAGTY

-1151 GVHPYATITRAETA
+1151 GVHPHATITRAETA
-1165 TIFFRLLTEKTRK
+1165 TIFFRLLTEKMRK

-1209 TGYPDGTFRPDA
+1209 TGYPDGTFQPDA
-1221 PVTRAEFATIAARFD
+1221 PVTRAEFAAIAARFD

-1267 RGYTDNTFRP
+1267 QGYTDNTFRP

>member
-1 MKKRLIALLLAFVMV
+1 MALCRWGGDEFFKTDQGNAKADYFLQSLAGNYV
-16 LGLTATVFAEG
+16 LD
-27 GISIASI
+27 
-34 QPEAPTHTYIF
+34 H
-45 QAGGV
+45 
-50 EIGRQIIKHNESL
+50 
-63 KDPGVPSAPA
+63 
-73 GQRFVRWDPAV
+73 
-84 SFDMPVSVTQNQTI
+84 
-98 PVQAIFETVYTVYF
+98 
-112 KHDGR
+112 
-117 TVATKELT
+117 T
-125 DTQPSVSTGDVLVPV
+125 DT
-140 GADEKLT
+140 
-147 GWYFGETRYE
+147 
-157 RVSMADFPP
+157 
-166 GSDTLTLTAKVE
+166 
-178 KGHWIHFNSA
+178 
-188 GGSYVAPQFVTGN
+188 GGS
-201 TIQPADP
+201 
-208 ARPGFSFEGWYE
+208 S
-220 KSGNRFTFGSP
+220 
-231 LTSNITLTAHWRSN
+231 
-245 TSTKYTVIHW
+245 
-255 QEKADESGWSLHET
+255 
-269 ETKTGGTDAQT
+269 
-280 AAASKSY
+280 
-287 PGFTA
+287 
-292 QTIMQ
+292 
-297 QTIQGDASTIVNVY
+297 
-311 YERNEYAVKFYTLN
+311 
-325 GSTEYTQFQIRAKYG
+325 
-340 ANIRD
+340 
-345 LWPTHNNSSTW
+345 SST
-356 AVNLNASGGKY
+356 
-367 QSNIDT
+367 
-373 MPLGGKN
+373 
-380 FYGPVTGNGSET
+380 VTN
-392 AYYYTEA
+392 
-399 LPGETG
+399 
-405 TVSYKGKQYKLD
+405 
-417 HSDTALGTGYSI
+417 
-429 TEEDKYP
+429 EDRYP
-436 ITGFTFL
+436 ITGFTCNT
-443 EFDAKWNG
+443 AKSAKNG
-451 GIFPP
+451 D
-456 RYAYNGAKFYYTR
+456 RYNGAKFYYDR
-469 NSYDVVFISG
+469 NSYQIVFMNHG
-479 SVTEKTQSMKY
+479 SKEKELVRKYEQSIADAGY
-490 RQPLDDVS
+490 
-498 HTPKP
+498 TPTAP
-503 PIGKEE
+503 ANMQD
-509 YTFAGWYDNELY
+509 YTFGGWFDNEKCE
-521 TGSEYVLEGK
+521 GSAYVFTGK

-550 VTVYDV
+550 VTVYAV
-556 DRTKILKT
+556 DQKT
-564 FDVPMGGTIPEN
+564 VLETFTDVPMGGTIRESQMPEG
-576 KMPKVTLGTGDSFL
+576 KVTLGTGDTFL

-604 TEIHRDYK
+604 TKIHRDYK
-612 LYAKTGNAEQFMV
+612 LYAKTGNAEQFTV

-637 FDSNKYARGA
+637 VDSNRYARGA

-660 TGKVFLYWSAG
+660 MGKVFLYWSAAG

-686 KMTLTAVY
+686 NMTLTAVY
-694 GQKTEAVTVT
+694 GQKTENVKVT
-704 YHSNFAPDEPYT
+704 YHRNFAQDMT
-716 TADMP
+716 CKTADMP

-726 TLPGYTDLDLP
+726 TLPGYTDLGLP

-742 TFAGWNTQADG
+742 TFAGWNTQANG
-753 LGKTYM
+753 SGMTFR
-759 PDDKVLV
+759 PRVKVLV
-766 DTMAPGNDLYAIW
+766 DTMAPGNHLYAIW
-779 AKGSYL
+779 VKG
-785 LTIHYVYASGGEAK
+785 
-799 PDHTEVLGFGAPYSV
+799 
-814 ISPSIPGYTAD
+814 
-825 KPVVTGTMPAAP
+825 
-837 VTVTVT
+837 
-843 YTASTG
+843 TG

-864 YPAVPDEKDNLRGET
+864 YPYVPHEKDNLRGET

-890 DGFTPIEFEQK
+890 DGFTPMGFAQEM
-901 RIKADD
+901 IKADGS
-907 LTVVKIFYTRN
+907 TVVKIFYTRN

-924 KDSLSAGVYASQT
+924 KDSLSAEVYASQT

-961 PAVPDTMPAEARTV
+961 PAVPATMPAGALTV
-975 YAQWRKNTPDTV
+975 YAQWRKTTPDTV

-1032 VILSGGSQSASFTD
+1032 VRLSGGSQSASFTG

-1151 GVHPYATITRAETA
+1151 GVHPHATITRAETA
-1165 TIFFRLLTEKTRK
+1165 TVFFRLLTEKTRK

-1209 TGYPDGTFRPDA
+1209 TGYPDGTFQPDA
-1221 PVTRAEFATIAARFD
+1221 PVTRAEFAAIAARFD

>member
-1 MKKRLIALLLAFVMV
+1 M
-16 LGLTATVFAEG
+16 
-27 GISIASI
+27 
-34 QPEAPTHTYIF
+34 
-45 QAGGV
+45 
-50 EIGRQIIKHNESL
+50 

-84 SFDMPVSVTQNQTI
+84 SFGMPVSVTQTQTI
-98 PVQAIFETVYTVYF
+98 TVQAIFETVYTVYF
-112 KHDGR
+112 KHEGR

-147 GWYFGETRYE
+147 GWYFGGTRYE
-157 RVSMADFPP
+157 TVSTADFPA
-166 GSDTLTLTAKVE
+166 GSDTLTLTARVE
-178 KGHWIHFNSA
+178 KGHWIHFDSA

-201 TIQPADP
+201 TSQPDDP

-220 KSGNRFTFGSP
+220 ESGNRFTFGRP

-269 ETKTGGTDAQT
+269 ETKTGGTGAQT
-280 AAASKSY
+280 AAAAKSY

-292 QTIMQ
+292 QTITQ
-297 QTIQGDASTIVNVY
+297 QTINGDGSTIVNVY
-311 YERNEYAVKFYTLN
+311 YKRNVYEVKFYVDKGWLIYN
-325 GSTEYTQFQIRAKYG
+325 WQEKTESRITAKYG
-340 ANIRD
+340 ANISKK
-345 LWPTHNNSSTW
+345 WPGGIWATSPGGSTFQ
-356 AVNLNASGGKY
+356 A
-367 QSNIDT
+367 NIDT
-373 MPLGGKN
+373 MPRNGAK
-380 FYGPVTGNGSET
+380 FYETSQGSAK
-392 AYYYTEA
+392 AYYYLESLA
-399 LPGETG
+399 G
-405 TVSYKGKQYKLD
+405 VYVLD
-417 HSDTALGTGYSI
+417 HTDTGGASSSTVTNEDRYS
-429 TEEDKYP
+429 
-436 ITGFTFL
+436 ITGFTCNTAIS
-443 EFDAKWNG
+443 AKNG
-451 GIFPP
+451 D
-456 RYAYNGAKFYYTR
+456 RYNGAKFYYDR
-469 NSYDVVFISG
+469 ISYQIVFMNHG
-479 SVTEKTQSMKY
+479 SKEKELVRKYEQSIADAGY
-490 RQPLDDVS
+490 
-498 HTPKP
+498 TPTAP
-503 PIGKEE
+503 ANMQD
-509 YTFAGWYDNELY
+509 YTFGGWFDNQKCE
-521 TGSEYVLEGK
+521 GSAYVFTGK
-531 TMPAHHLTLYAKWV
+531 TMPAHNLTLYAKWV
-545 PKTYT
+545 PKTYS

-564 FDVPMGGTIPEN
+564 FDVPMGETILESQMPE
-576 KMPKVTLGTGDSFL
+576 VTLGTGDTFL

-604 TEIHRDYK
+604 TRIHRDYK
-612 LYAKTGNAEQFMV
+612 LYAKTGNAEQFTV
-625 TYALGGGSGNAP
+625 TYDLGDGSGNAP
-637 FDSNKYARGA
+637 VDSNKYARGA

-660 TGKVFLYWSAG
+660 EGKVFLYWSAAG

-686 KMTLTAVY
+686 NMTLRAVY

-704 YHSNFAPDEPYT
+704 YHSNFAPDKTYT

-726 TLPGYTDLDLP
+726 TLPGYTDLGLP

-742 TFAGWNTQADG
+742 TFAGWNTQANESG
-753 LGKTYM
+753 TKYM
-759 PDDKVLV
+759 PGDKVLV
-766 DTMAPGNDLYAIW
+766 DTMAPGNHLYAIW
-779 AKGSYL
+779 AKG
-785 LTIHYVYASGGEAK
+785 
-799 PDHTEVLGFGAPYSV
+799 
-814 ISPSIPGYTAD
+814 
-825 KPVVTGTMPAAP
+825 
-837 VTVTVT
+837 
-843 YTASTG
+843 TG

-864 YPAVPDEKDNLRGET
+864 YPYVPNEKDNLRGET

-890 DGFTPIEFEQK
+890 DGFTPMEFAQEM
-901 RIKADD
+901 IKADGS
-907 LTVVKIFYTRN
+907 TVVKIFYTRN

-937 YKYGAAVTAIA
+937 YKYRAAVTAIA
-948 APTKTG
+948 DPTKTG

-961 PAVPDTMPAEARTV
+961 PAVPDTMPAGALTV
-975 YAQWRKNTPDTV
+975 YAQWRKTTPDTV

-1032 VILSGGSQSASFTD
+1032 VRLSGGSQSASFTG

-1107 RDFPIVFSNTYGSYT
+1107 RDFPIVFSNTYGGYT

-1151 GVHPYATITRAETA
+1151 GVHPHATITRAETA

-1209 TGYPDGTFRPDA
+1209 TGYPDGTFQPDA
-1221 PVTRAEFATIAARFD
+1221 PVTRAEFAAIAARFD

>member
-1 MKKRLIALLLAFVMV
+1 
-16 LGLTATVFAEG
+16 
-27 GISIASI
+27 
-34 QPEAPTHTYIF
+34 
-45 QAGGV
+45 
-50 EIGRQIIKHNESL
+50 
-63 KDPGVPSAPA
+63 
-73 GQRFVRWDPAV
+73 
-84 SFDMPVSVTQNQTI
+84 MPVSVTQTQTI
-98 PVQAIFETVYTVYF
+98 TVQAIFETVYTVYF
-112 KHDGR
+112 KHEGR

-147 GWYFGETRYE
+147 GWYFGGTRYE
-157 RVSMADFPP
+157 RVSKADFPA
-166 GSDTLTLTAKVE
+166 GSDTLTLTARVE
-178 KGHWIHFNSA
+178 KGHWIHFNSD
-188 GGSYVAPQFVTGN
+188 GGSYVAPQVVTGN

-220 KSGNRFTFGSP
+220 QSGNQFTFGSQ
-231 LTSNITLTAHWRSN
+231 LTSNITLTARWESN

-269 ETKTGGTDAQT
+269 ETKTGGTGAQT

-292 QTIMQ
+292 QNITQ
-297 QTIQGDASTIVNVY
+297 QTINGDGSTIVNVY
-311 YERNEYAVKFYTLN
+311 YKRNVYEVKFYVDKGWLIYN
-325 GSTEYTQFQIRAKYG
+325 WQEKTESRITAKYG
-340 ANIRD
+340 ANISKK
-345 LWPTHNNSSTW
+345 WPGGIWATSPGGSTFQ
-356 AVNLNASGGKY
+356 A
-367 QSNIDT
+367 NIDT
-373 MPLGGKN
+373 MPRNGAK
-380 FYGPVTGNGSET
+380 FYETSQGSAK
-392 AYYYTEA
+392 AYYYLESLA
-399 LPGETG
+399 G
-405 TVSYKGKQYKLD
+405 VYVLD
-417 HSDTALGTGYSI
+417 HTDTGGASSSTVTNEDRYS
-429 TEEDKYP
+429 
-436 ITGFTFL
+436 ITGFTCNTAIS
-443 EFDAKWNG
+443 AKNG
-451 GIFPP
+451 D
-456 RYAYNGAKFYYTR
+456 RYNGAKFYYDR
-469 NSYDVVFISG
+469 NSYRIVFMNHG
-479 SVTEKTQSMKY
+479 SKEKELVRKYEQSIADAGY
-490 RQPLDDVS
+490 
-498 HTPKP
+498 TPTVP
-503 PIGKEE
+503 ANMQD
-509 YTFAGWYDNELY
+509 YTFGGWFDNQKCE
-521 TGSEYVLEGK
+521 GSAYVFTGK
-531 TMPAHHLTLYAKWV
+531 TMPAHNLTLYAKWV

-556 DRTKILKT
+556 DRTTVLET
-564 FDVPMGGTIPEN
+564 FTDVLMGGTILESQMPE
-576 KMPKVTLGTGDSFL
+576 VTLGTGDSFL

-637 FDSNKYARGA
+637 VDSNKYARGA

-660 TGKVFLYWSAG
+660 EGKVFLYWSAAG

-694 GQKTEAVTVT
+694 GQTTEAVTVT
-704 YHSNFAPDEPYT
+704 YHSNFATDETYT

-726 TLPGYTDLDLP
+726 TLPGYTGLGLP

-742 TFAGWNTQADG
+742 TFAGWNTQANG
-753 LGKTYM
+753 SGMTFRTGE
-759 PDDKVLV
+759 KVLV
-766 DTMAPGNDLYAIW
+766 DTMAPGNHLYAIW
-779 AKGSYL
+779 AKG
-785 LTIHYVYASGGEAK
+785 
-799 PDHTEVLGFGAPYSV
+799 
-814 ISPSIPGYTAD
+814 
-825 KPVVTGTMPAAP
+825 
-837 VTVTVT
+837 
-843 YTASTG
+843 TG

-864 YPAVPDEKDNLRGET
+864 YPYVPNEKDNLRGET

-890 DGFTPIEFEQK
+890 NGFTPREFAQE
-901 RIKADD
+901 RIKADGSTD
-907 LTVVKIFYTRN
+907 VKIFYDRN

-948 APTKTG
+948 DPTKTG

-961 PAVPDTMPAEARTV
+961 PAVPDKMPPVALTV
-975 YAQWRKNTPDTV
+975 YAQWRKTTPDTV

-1032 VILSGGSQSASFTD
+1032 VRLSGGSQSASFTG
-1046 FDPITFPAAGTY
+1046 FDLITFPAAGTY

-1151 GVHPYATITRAETA
+1151 GVHPHATITRAETA

-1209 TGYPDGTFRPDA
+1209 TGYPDGTFQPDA
-1221 PVTRAEFATIAARFD
+1221 PVTRAEFAAIAARFD

>member
-34 QPEAPTHTYIF
+34 QPEAHTHTYIF

-50 EIGRQIIKHNESL
+50 EIGKQIIKHNELL

-84 SFDMPVSVTQNQTI
+84 SFDMPVSVTQTQTI
-98 PVQAIFETVYTVYF
+98 TVQAIFETVYTVYF
-112 KHDGR
+112 CYEGR

-147 GWYFGETRYE
+147 GWYIGGTRYE
-157 RVSMADFPP
+157 TVSKADFLA
-166 GSDTLTLTAKVE
+166 GDTLTLTARVD

-220 KSGNRFTFGSP
+220 ESENRFTFGSP
-231 LTSNITLTAHWRSN
+231 LTSNITLTAHWKSN

-269 ETKTGGTDAQT
+269 ETKPGGTGAQT
-280 AAASKSY
+280 AAAAKSY
-287 PGFTA
+287 DGFTA
-292 QTIMQ
+292 QTITQ
-297 QTIQGDASTIVNVY
+297 QTINGDGSTIVNVY
-311 YERNEYAVKFYTLN
+311 YKRNVYAVKFFTIKYEGGLLS
-325 GSTEYTQFQIRAKYG
+325 GKYVKDKEIDSIRITAKYG
-340 ANIRD
+340 ANISKK
-345 LWPTHNNSSTW
+345 WPGGIWTTSPGGSTFQ
-356 AVNLNASGGKY
+356 ASIG
-367 QSNIDT
+367 T
-373 MPLGGKN
+373 MPLGGDE
-380 FYGPVTGNGSET
+380 FFETSQGSAE
-392 AYYYTEA
+392 AYYYLESLAGNYVLHHTD
-399 LPGETG
+399 TG
-405 TVSYKGKQYKLD
+405 GASSSTVTD
-417 HSDTALGTGYSI
+417 
-429 TEEDKYP
+429 EDRYA
-436 ITGFTFL
+436 ITGFTCNT
-443 EFDAKWNG
+443 AKSAKNG
-451 GIFPP
+451 DW
-456 RYAYNGAKFYYTR
+456 YNGAKFYYDR
-469 NSYDVVFISG
+469 ISYQIVFMNHGSKEKELVRKYEQSIADAGYTPTAPANMQDYTFGGWFDNEKCEG
-479 SVTEKTQSMKY
+479 SV
-490 RQPLDDVS
+490 
-498 HTPKP
+498 
-503 PIGKEE
+503 
-509 YTFAGWYDNELY
+509 
-521 TGSEYVLEGK
+521 YVFTGK
-531 TMPAHHLTLYAKWV
+531 TMPAHNLTLYAKWV
-545 PKTYT
+545 PKTYS

-556 DRTKILKT
+556 DRTKILRT
-564 FDVPMGGTIPEN
+564 FDVPMGGTIPESQ
-576 KMPKVTLGTGDSFL
+576 MPEVTLGTGDSFL

-604 TEIHRDYK
+604 TKIHRDYK
-612 LYAKTGNAEQFMV
+612 LYAKTGNAEKFEV
-625 TYALGGGSGNAP
+625 TYALGGGSGKAP
-637 FDSNKYARGA
+637 VDSNRYARGA

-660 TGKVFLYWSAG
+660 EGKVFLYWSAAG
-671 DSTRCYPGGKLTVTG
+671 DSTRYYPGGKLTVTG
-686 KMTLTAVY
+686 NMTLTAVY

-704 YHSNFAPDEPYT
+704 YHSNFATDKT
-716 TADMP
+716 DMTAAMP
-721 NNSTI
+721 NNSKI
-726 TLPGYTDLDLP
+726 TLPGYTDLGLP

-753 LGKTYM
+753 LGTTFKSGS
-759 PDDKVLV
+759 KVLV
-766 DTMAPGNDLYAIW
+766 DTMAPGNHLYAIW

-785 LTIHYVYASGGEAK
+785 LTIHYVYASGGAAEQ
-799 PDHTEVLGFGAPYSV
+799 DHTEELGFGAPYSV
-814 ISPSIPGYTAD
+814 PSPSIPGYTAD
-825 KPVVTGTMPAAP
+825 KPVVTGTMPAEP

-864 YPAVPDEKDNLRGET
+864 YPDVPNEKDNLRGET

-901 RIKADD
+901 RIKANGS
-907 LTVVKIFYTRN
+907 TVVEIFYTRN

-948 APTKTG
+948 DPTKTG

-961 PAVPDTMPAEARTV
+961 PAVPATMPPEARTV
-975 YAQWRKNTPDTV
+975 YAQWRKTTPDTV

-1032 VILSGGSQSASFTD
+1032 VRLSGGSQSASFTG
-1046 FDPITFPAAGTY
+1046 FDLITFPAAGTY

-1151 GVHPYATITRAETA
+1151 GVHPHATITRAETA
-1165 TIFFRLLTEKTRK
+1165 TVFFRLLTEKTRK

-1209 TGYPDGTFRPDA
+1209 TGYPDGTFQPDA
-1221 PVTRAEFATIAARFD
+1221 PVTRAEFAAIAARFD

>member
-1 MKKRLIALLLAFVMV
+1 M
-16 LGLTATVFAEG
+16 
-27 GISIASI
+27 
-34 QPEAPTHTYIF
+34 
-45 QAGGV
+45 
-50 EIGRQIIKHNESL
+50 L

-84 SFDMPVSVTQNQTI
+84 SFDMPVSVTQTQTI
-98 PVQAIFETVYTVYF
+98 TVQAIFETVYTVYF
-112 KHDGR
+112 CYKGR

-157 RVSMADFPP
+157 RVSTADFPA
-166 GSDTLTLTAKVE
+166 GSDTLTLTARVD

-201 TIQPADP
+201 TIPPADP

-220 KSGNRFTFGSP
+220 QSGNQFTFGNQ

-269 ETKTGGTDAQT
+269 ETKTGGTGAQT
-280 AAASKSY
+280 AAAAKSY
-287 PGFTA
+287 DGFTA
-292 QTIMQ
+292 QTITQ
-297 QTIQGDASTIVNVY
+297 QTINGDGSTIVNVY
-311 YERNEYAVKFYTLN
+311 YKRNVYDVKFFTIKYEGGLLS
-325 GSTEYTQFQIRAKYG
+325 GKYVKDKEIDSIRITAKYG
-340 ANIRD
+340 ANISNM
-345 LWPTHNNSSTW
+345 WPGGIWTTSPGGSTFQ
-356 AVNLNASGGKY
+356 ASIG
-367 QSNIDT
+367 T
-373 MPLGGKN
+373 MPLGGDEFFKTSQGN
-380 FYGPVTGNGSET
+380 AKADYYLQSLAGNYVLHHTDTGGASSSTVTN
-392 AYYYTEA
+392 
-399 LPGETG
+399 
-405 TVSYKGKQYKLD
+405 
-417 HSDTALGTGYSI
+417 
-429 TEEDKYP
+429 EDRYP
-436 ITGFTFL
+436 ITGFTCNT
-443 EFDAKWNG
+443 AKSAKNG
-451 GIFPP
+451 
-456 RYAYNGAKFYYTR
+456 AWYNGAKFYYDR
-469 NSYDVVFISG
+469 NSYQIVFMNHG
-479 SVTEKTQSMKY
+479 SKEKELVKKYEQSIADAGY
-490 RQPLDDVS
+490 
-498 HTPKP
+498 TPTAP
-503 PIGKEE
+503 ANMQD
-509 YTFAGWYDNELY
+509 YTFGGWFDNEKCEGSAY
-521 TGSEYVLEGK
+521 VFTGK
-531 TMPAHHLTLYAKWV
+531 KMPAHNLTLYAKWV

-556 DRTKILKT
+556 DRTTDIET
-564 FDVPMGGTIPEN
+564 FTDVPMGGTILESQMPEG
-576 KMPKVTLGTGDSFL
+576 KVTLGAGDTFL

-604 TEIHRDYK
+604 TRIHRDYQ
-612 LYAKTGNAEQFMV
+612 LYAKTGNAEQFAV
-625 TYALGGGSGNAP
+625 TYALGDGSGKAP
-637 FDSNKYARGA
+637 VDSNKYARGA

-660 TGKVFLYWSAG
+660 TGKVFLYWSAAG

-694 GQKTEAVTVT
+694 GQTTEAVTVT
-704 YHSNFAPDEPYT
+704 YHSNFATDEPYT
-716 TADMP
+716 TAEMP

-726 TLPGYTDLDLP
+726 KLPGYTDLGLP

-753 LGKTYM
+753 LGKTYQ
-759 PDDKVLV
+759 PGGKVLV
-766 DTMAPGNDLYAIW
+766 DTMDPGNHLYAIW
-779 AKGSYL
+779 AKG
-785 LTIHYVYASGGEAK
+785 
-799 PDHTEVLGFGAPYSV
+799 
-814 ISPSIPGYTAD
+814 
-825 KPVVTGTMPAAP
+825 
-837 VTVTVT
+837 
-843 YTASTG
+843 TG

-864 YPAVPDEKDNLRGET
+864 YPYVPNEKDNLRGET

-890 DGFTPIEFEQK
+890 DGFTPRKFAQEM
-901 RIKADD
+901 IKADGS
-907 LTVVKIFYTRN
+907 TVVEIFYTRN

-961 PAVPDTMPAEARTV
+961 PAVPDTMPAWALTV
-975 YAQWRKNTPDTV
+975 YAQWRKTTPDTV

-1032 VILSGGSQSASFTD
+1032 VRLSGGSQSASFTG

-1151 GVHPYATITRAETA
+1151 GVHPHATITRAETA

-1209 TGYPDGTFRPDA
+1209 TGYPDGTFQPDA
-1221 PVTRAEFATIAARFD
+1221 PVTRAEFAAIAARFD

-1344 KKLRADPDWKAL
+1344 KKLRTDPDWKAL

>member
-1 MKKRLIALLLAFVMV
+1 MKKRLTALLLAFVMV
-16 LGLTATVFAEG
+16 LGLTATVFAGG

-34 QPEAPTHTYIF
+34 QPEAPTNTYIF

-50 EIGRQIIKHNESL
+50 EIGRQIIKHSESL

-84 SFDMPVSVTQNQTI
+84 SFDMPVSVTQTQTI
-98 PVQAIFETVYTVYF
+98 TVQAIFETVYTVYF
-112 KHDGR
+112 CYKGR

-147 GWYFGETRYE
+147 GWYIGGTRYE
-157 RVSMADFPP
+157 TVSTADFPA
-166 GSDTLTLTAKVE
+166 GSDTLTLTAKVD

-201 TIQPADP
+201 TIPPANP

-220 KSGNRFTFGSP
+220 ESGKQFTFGSP
-231 LTSNITLTAHWRSN
+231 LTSNITLTAHWKSN

-269 ETKTGGTDAQT
+269 ETKPGGTGAQT
-280 AAASKSY
+280 AAAAKSY
-287 PGFTA
+287 DGFTA
-292 QTIMQ
+292 QTITQ
-297 QTIQGDASTIVNVY
+297 QTINGDGSTIVNVY
-311 YERNEYAVKFYTLN
+311 YKRNVYAVKFFTIKYEGGLLS
-325 GSTEYTQFQIRAKYG
+325 GKYVKDKEIDSIRITAKYG
-340 ANIRD
+340 ANISNM
-345 LWPTHNNSSTW
+345 WPGGIWTTSPGGSTFQ
-356 AVNLNASGGKY
+356 ASIG
-367 QSNIDT
+367 T
-373 MPLGGKN
+373 MPLGGKE
-380 FYGPVTGNGSET
+380 FFKTDQGN
-392 AYYYTEA
+392 AKADYYLQSLAGNY
-399 LPGETG
+399 
-405 TVSYKGKQYKLD
+405 VLD
-417 HSDTALGTGYSI
+417 HTDTGGSSRSKVTN
-429 TEEDKYP
+429 EDRYP
-436 ITGFTFL
+436 ITGFTCNT
-443 EFDAKWNG
+443 AKSAKNG
-451 GIFPP
+451 DW
-456 RYAYNGAKFYYTR
+456 YNGAKFYYDR
-469 NSYDVVFISG
+469 ISYQIVFMNHG
-479 SVTEKTQSMKY
+479 SKEKELVKKYEQSIADAGY
-490 RQPLDDVS
+490 
-498 HTPKP
+498 TPTAP
-503 PIGKEE
+503 ANMQD
-509 YTFAGWYDNELY
+509 YTFGGWFDNHKCE
-521 TGSEYVLEGK
+521 GSAYVFTGK
-531 TMPAHHLTLYAKWV
+531 TMPAHNLTLYAKWV

-556 DRTKILKT
+556 DQTTVIET

-576 KMPKVTLGTGDSFL
+576 QMPEVTLGTGDSFL

-604 TEIHRDYK
+604 TRIHRDYK
-612 LYAKTGNAEQFMV
+612 LYAKTGNAEQFTV

-637 FDSNKYARGA
+637 VDSNGYARGA

-660 TGKVFLYWSAG
+660 TGKVFLYWSAAG

-686 KMTLTAVY
+686 DMALTAVY
-694 GQKTEAVTVT
+694 GQTTEAVTVT
-704 YHSNFAPDEPYT
+704 YHSNFAPDETYT

-726 TLPGYTDLDLP
+726 KLPGYTGLGLP

-753 LGKTYM
+753 SGTTFKSGS
-759 PDDKVLV
+759 KVLV
-766 DTMAPGNDLYAIW
+766 DTMDPGNHLYAIW
-779 AKGSYL
+779 AKG
-785 LTIHYVYASGGEAK
+785 
-799 PDHTEVLGFGAPYSV
+799 
-814 ISPSIPGYTAD
+814 
-825 KPVVTGTMPAAP
+825 
-837 VTVTVT
+837 
-843 YTASTG
+843 TG

-864 YPAVPDEKDNLRGET
+864 YPYVPNEKDNLRGET

-890 DGFTPIEFEQK
+890 NGFTPREFAQE
-901 RIKADD
+901 RIKADGS
-907 LTVVKIFYTRN
+907 TVVKIFYDRN

-948 APTKTG
+948 DPTKTG

-961 PAVPDTMPAEARTV
+961 PAVPDKMPPVALTV
-975 YAQWRKNTPDTV
+975 YAQWRKTTPDTV

-1032 VILSGGSQSASFTD
+1032 VRLSGGSQSASFTG
-1046 FDPITFPAAGTY
+1046 FDLITFPAAGTY

-1107 RDFPIVFSNTYGSYT
+1107 RDFPIVFSNTYGGYT

-1151 GVHPYATITRAETA
+1151 GVHPHATITRAETA

-1209 TGYPDGTFRPDA
+1209 TGYPDGTFQPDA
-1221 PVTRAEFATIAARFD
+1221 PVTRAEFAAIAARFD

>member
-1 MKKRLIALLLAFVMV
+1 
-16 LGLTATVFAEG
+16 
-27 GISIASI
+27 
-34 QPEAPTHTYIF
+34 
-45 QAGGV
+45 
-50 EIGRQIIKHNESL
+50 
-63 KDPGVPSAPA
+63 
-73 GQRFVRWDPAV
+73 
-84 SFDMPVSVTQNQTI
+84 MPVSVTQTQTI
-98 PVQAIFETVYTVYF
+98 PVQAVFETVYTVYF
-112 KHDGR
+112 KHEGR

-125 DTQPSVSTGDVLVPV
+125 DTQPFVSTGDVLVPV
-140 GADEKLT
+140 GADGKLT
-147 GWYFGETRYE
+147 GWYIGETRYE
-157 RVSMADFPP
+157 TVSKADFLA
-166 GSDTLTLTAKVE
+166 GDTLTLTARVE
-178 KGHWIHFNSA
+178 KGHWIHFNSD

-201 TIQPADP
+201 TSQPADP

-220 KSGNRFTFGSP
+220 ESGKQFTFGNQ

-269 ETKTGGTDAQT
+269 ETKTGGTGAQT
-280 AAASKSY
+280 AATSKSY

-292 QTIMQ
+292 QTITQ
-297 QTIQGDASTIVNVY
+297 QTINGDGSTIVNVY
-311 YERNEYAVKFYTLN
+311 YKRNVYAVKFFTIKYEGGLLS
-325 GSTEYTQFQIRAKYG
+325 GKYVKDKEIDSIRITAKYG
-340 ANIRD
+340 ANISKKWPGG
-345 LWPTHNNSSTW
+345 LWATSPGGSTFQ
-356 AVNLNASGGKY
+356 ASIG
-367 QSNIDT
+367 T
-373 MPLGGKN
+373 MPLGGDEFFK
-380 FYGPVTGNGSET
+380 TSQGSAE
-392 AYYYTEA
+392 AYYYLESLAGDYVLHHTD
-399 LPGETG
+399 TG
-405 TVSYKGKQYKLD
+405 GASSSTV
-417 HSDTALGTGYSI
+417 TN
-429 TEEDKYP
+429 EDRYP
-436 ITGFTFL
+436 ITGFTCNT
-443 EFDAKWNG
+443 AKSAKNG
-451 GIFPP
+451 
-456 RYAYNGAKFYYTR
+456 AWYNGAKFYYDR
-469 NSYDVVFISG
+469 NSYQIVFMNHG
-479 SVTEKTQSMKY
+479 SKEKELVKKYEQSIADAGY
-490 RQPLDDVS
+490 
-498 HTPKP
+498 TPTAP
-503 PIGKEE
+503 ANMQD
-509 YTFAGWYDNELY
+509 YTFGGWFDNEKCEGSAY
-521 TGSEYVLEGK
+521 VFTGK
-531 TMPAHHLTLYAKWV
+531 KMPAHNLTLYAKWV
-545 PKTYT
+545 PKTYS

-556 DRTKILKT
+556 DRTTVLKT
-564 FDVPMGGTIPEN
+564 FDVPMGRTIPESQ
-576 KMPKVTLGTGDSFL
+576 MPEVTLGTGDSFL

-604 TEIHRDYK
+604 TRIHRDYK
-612 LYAKTGNAEQFMV
+612 LYAKTGNAEKFAV
-625 TYALGGGSGNAP
+625 TYALGDGSGKAP
-637 FDSNKYARGA
+637 VDSNKYARGA

-660 TGKVFLYWSAG
+660 EGKVFLYWSAAG

-694 GQKTEAVTVT
+694 GQKTEAVRVT
-704 YHSNFAPDEPYT
+704 YHSNFATDETYT

-726 TLPGYTDLDLP
+726 TLPGYTGLGLP

-742 TFAGWNTQADG
+742 TFAGWNTQANG
-753 LGKTYM
+753 SGMTFRTGE
-759 PDDKVLV
+759 KVLV
-766 DTMAPGNDLYAIW
+766 DTMAPGNHLYAIW

-785 LTIHYVYASGGEAK
+785 LTIHYVYASGGAAK
-799 PDHTEVLGFGAPYSV
+799 PDYTEVLDFGTPYSV
-814 ISPSIPGYTAD
+814 TSPSIPGYTAD

-864 YPAVPDEKDNLRGET
+864 YPYVPNEKDNLRGET

-901 RIKADD
+901 RIKANGS
-907 LTVVKIFYTRN
+907 TVVEIFYTRN

-937 YKYGAAVTAIA
+937 YKYGAAVNAIA

-961 PAVPDTMPAEARTV
+961 PAVPDTMPAGALTV
-975 YAQWRKNTPDTV
+975 YAQWRKTTPDTV

-1032 VILSGGSQSASFTD
+1032 VRLSGGSQSASFTG
-1046 FDPITFPAAGTY
+1046 FDLITFPAAGTY

-1151 GVHPYATITRAETA
+1151 GVHPHATITRAETA
-1165 TIFFRLLTEKTRK
+1165 TVFFRLLTEKTRK

-1209 TGYPDGTFRPDA
+1209 TGYPDGTFQPDA
-1221 PVTRAEFATIAARFD
+1221 PVTRAEFAAIAARFD

>member
-84 SFDMPVSVTQNQTI
+84 SFDMPVSVTQTQTI
-98 PVQAIFETVYTVYF
+98 TVQAIFETVYTVYF
-112 KHDGR
+112 CYKGR

-147 GWYFGETRYE
+147 GWYIGGTRYE
-157 RVSMADFPP
+157 TVSKADFLA
-166 GSDTLTLTAKVE
+166 GDTLTLTARVE

-220 KSGNRFTFGSP
+220 ESGNRFTFGSQ
-231 LTSNITLTAHWRSN
+231 LTSNITLTARWESN

-269 ETKTGGTDAQT
+269 ETKTGGTGAQT

-292 QTIMQ
+292 QTITQ
-297 QTIQGDASTIVNVY
+297 QTINGDGSTIVNVY
-311 YERNEYAVKFYTLN
+311 YKRNVYDVKFFT
-325 GSTEYTQFQIRAKYG
+325 IRYAWLSGKYVKDKEIYCITAKYG
-340 ANIRD
+340 ANISEK
-345 LWPTHNNSSTW
+345 WPGGIWTTSPGGSTFQ
-356 AVNLNASGGKY
+356 ASIG
-367 QSNIDT
+367 T
-373 MPLGGKN
+373 MPLGGDEFFKTSQGSAEAD
-380 FYGPVTGNGSET
+380 YYLQSLAGDYVLHHTDTGGASSSTVTN
-392 AYYYTEA
+392 
-399 LPGETG
+399 
-405 TVSYKGKQYKLD
+405 
-417 HSDTALGTGYSI
+417 
-429 TEEDKYP
+429 EDRYP
-436 ITGFTFL
+436 ITGFTCNT
-443 EFDAKWNG
+443 AKSAKNG
-451 GIFPP
+451 
-456 RYAYNGAKFYYTR
+456 AWYNGAKFYYDR
-469 NSYDVVFISG
+469 NSYQIVFMNHG
-479 SVTEKTQSMKY
+479 SKEKELVKKYEQSIADAGY
-490 RQPLDDVS
+490 
-498 HTPKP
+498 TPTAP
-503 PIGKEE
+503 ANMQD
-509 YTFAGWYDNELY
+509 YTFGGWFDNQKCEGSAY
-521 TGSEYVLEGK
+521 VFTGK
-531 TMPAHHLTLYAKWV
+531 KMPAHHLTLYAKWV
-545 PKTYT
+545 PKTYS
-550 VTVYDV
+550 VTVYAV
-556 DRTKILKT
+556 DQTTVIET
-564 FDVPMGGTIPEN
+564 FTDVPMGGTILESQMPE
-576 KMPKVTLGTGDSFL
+576 VTLGTGDSFL

-604 TEIHRDYK
+604 TKIHRDYK
-612 LYAKTGNAEQFMV
+612 LYAKTGNAEKFEV
-625 TYALGGGSGNAP
+625 TYALRGGSGKAP
-637 FDSNKYARGA
+637 VDSNRYARGA

-660 TGKVFLYWSAG
+660 EGKVFLYWSAAG
-671 DSTRCYPGGKLTVTG
+671 DSTRYYPGGKLTVTG
-686 KMTLTAVY
+686 NMTLTAVY

-704 YHSNFAPDEPYT
+704 YHSNFATDKT
-716 TADMP
+716 DMTAAMP
-721 NNSTI
+721 NNSKI
-726 TLPGYTDLDLP
+726 TLPGYTDRDLP

-753 LGKTYM
+753 SGTKYM
-759 PDDKVLV
+759 PGEKVLV
-766 DTMAPGNDLYAIW
+766 DTMAPGNHLYAIW
-779 AKGSYL
+779 VKG
-785 LTIHYVYASGGEAK
+785 
-799 PDHTEVLGFGAPYSV
+799 
-814 ISPSIPGYTAD
+814 
-825 KPVVTGTMPAAP
+825 
-837 VTVTVT
+837 
-843 YTASTG
+843 TG

-864 YPAVPDEKDNLRGET
+864 YPDVPDEKDNLRGET

-901 RIKADD
+901 RIKADS

-924 KDSLSAGVYASQT
+924 KDSLSTGVYASQT
-937 YKYGAAVTAIA
+937 YKYGAAVAAIA

-961 PAVPDTMPAEARTV
+961 PTVPDTMPAWALTV
-975 YAQWRKNTPDTV
+975 YAQWRKTTPDTV

-1032 VILSGGSQSASFTD
+1032 VSLSGGSQSASFTS
-1046 FDPITFPAAGTY
+1046 FDLITFPAAGTY

-1151 GVHPYATITRAETA
+1151 GVHPHATITRAETA
-1165 TIFFRLLTEKTRK
+1165 TVFFRLLTEKTRK

-1209 TGYPDGTFRPDA
+1209 TGYPDGTFQPDA
-1221 PVTRAEFATIAARFD
+1221 PVTRAEFAAIAARFD

-1256 YISRSAELGWI
+1256 YISHSAELGWI

>member
-1 MKKRLIALLLAFVMV
+1 
-16 LGLTATVFAEG
+16 
-27 GISIASI
+27 
-34 QPEAPTHTYIF
+34 
-45 QAGGV
+45 
-50 EIGRQIIKHNESL
+50 
-63 KDPGVPSAPA
+63 
-73 GQRFVRWDPAV
+73 
-84 SFDMPVSVTQNQTI
+84 MPVSVTQTQTI
-98 PVQAIFETVYTVYF
+98 TVQAIFETVYTVYF
-112 KHDGR
+112 CYKGR

-157 RVSMADFPP
+157 TVSTADFLA
-166 GSDTLTLTAKVE
+166 GDTLTLTARVD
-178 KGHWIHFNSA
+178 KGHWIHFNSD

-201 TIQPADP
+201 TIPPADP

-220 KSGNRFTFGSP
+220 ESGKQFTFGSP
-231 LTSNITLTAHWRSN
+231 LTSNITLTAHWKSN

-269 ETKTGGTDAQT
+269 ETKTGGTGAQT

-292 QTIMQ
+292 QTITQ
-297 QTIQGDASTIVNVY
+297 QTINGDGSTIVNVY
-311 YERNEYAVKFYTLN
+311 YKRNVYDVKFFTIKYAWFSGKYVKDKEIYCITAKYDAN
-325 GSTEYTQFQIRAKYG
+325 ISKKWPGGIWTTSPGGSTFQ
-340 ANIRD
+340 
-345 LWPTHNNSSTW
+345 
-356 AVNLNASGGKY
+356 ASIG
-367 QSNIDT
+367 T
-373 MPLGGKN
+373 MPLGGDEFFK
-380 FYGPVTGNGSET
+380 TDQGNAKADYFLQSLAGN
-392 AYYYTEA
+392 Y
-399 LPGETG
+399 
-405 TVSYKGKQYKLD
+405 VLD
-417 HSDTALGTGYSI
+417 HTDTGGSGRSKVTD
-429 TEEDKYP
+429 EDRYQ
-436 ITGFTFL
+436 ITGFTCNT
-443 EFDAKWNG
+443 AKSAKNG
-451 GIFPP
+451 
-456 RYAYNGAKFYYTR
+456 AWYNGAEFYYDR
-469 NSYDVVFISG
+469 NSYRIVFMNHG
-479 SVTEKTQSMKY
+479 SKEKELVRKYEQSIADADY
-490 RQPLDDVS
+490 
-498 HTPKP
+498 TPTAP
-503 PIGKEE
+503 ANMQD
-509 YTFAGWYDNELY
+509 YTFGGWFDNQKCEGSAY
-521 TGSEYVLEGK
+521 VFTGK
-531 TMPAHHLTLYAKWV
+531 KMPAHNLTLYAKWV
-545 PKTYT
+545 PKTYS

-564 FDVPMGGTIPEN
+564 FDVPMGETIPEN
-576 KMPKVTLGTGDSFL
+576 QMPEVTLGTGDTFL

-612 LYAKTGNAEQFMV
+612 LYAKTGNAEQFEV
-625 TYALGGGSGNAP
+625 TYALGDGSGKAP
-637 FDSNKYARGA
+637 VDSNKYARGA

-660 TGKVFLYWSAG
+660 EGKVFLYWSAAG

-686 KMTLTAVY
+686 YMTLTAVY

-704 YHSNFAPDEPYT
+704 YHSNFAPDKTDT

-726 TLPGYTDLDLP
+726 TLPGYTGLGLP

-753 LGKTYM
+753 SGTKYM
-759 PDDKVLV
+759 PGEKVLV
-766 DTMAPGNDLYAIW
+766 DTMAPGNHLYAIW
-779 AKGSYL
+779 VKG
-785 LTIHYVYASGGEAK
+785 
-799 PDHTEVLGFGAPYSV
+799 
-814 ISPSIPGYTAD
+814 
-825 KPVVTGTMPAAP
+825 
-837 VTVTVT
+837 
-843 YTASTG
+843 TG

-864 YPAVPDEKDNLRGET
+864 YPYVPHEKDNLRGET

-907 LTVVKIFYTRN
+907 STVVKIFYTRN

-961 PAVPDTMPAEARTV
+961 PAVPATMPAGALTV
-975 YAQWRKNTPDTV
+975 YAQWRKTTPDTV

-1032 VILSGGSQSASFTD
+1032 VRLSGGSQSASFIG
-1046 FDPITFPAAGTY
+1046 FDLITFPAAGTY

-1122 PYVPVVPPKTP
+1122 PYLPVDPPKTP

-1151 GVHPYATITRAETA
+1151 GVHPHATITRAETA
-1165 TIFFRLLTEKTRK
+1165 TVFFRLLTEKTRK

-1209 TGYPDGTFRPDA
+1209 TGYPDGTFQPDA
-1221 PVTRAEFATIAARFD
+1221 PVTRAEFAAIAARFD

-1267 RGYTDNTFRP
+1267 RGYTDNMFRP

>member
-1 MKKRLIALLLAFVMV
+1 
-16 LGLTATVFAEG
+16 
-27 GISIASI
+27 
-34 QPEAPTHTYIF
+34 
-45 QAGGV
+45 
-50 EIGRQIIKHNESL
+50 
-63 KDPGVPSAPA
+63 
-73 GQRFVRWDPAV
+73 
-84 SFDMPVSVTQNQTI
+84 MPVSVTQTQTI
-98 PVQAIFETVYTVYF
+98 TVQAIFETVYTVYF
-112 KHDGR
+112 KHEGR

-125 DTQPSVSTGDVLVPV
+125 DTQSSVSTGDVLVPV

-157 RVSMADFPP
+157 RVSTADFPP
-166 GSDTLTLTAKVE
+166 GSDTLTLTARVE
-178 KGHWIHFNSA
+178 KGHWIHFDSA

-201 TIQPADP
+201 TIQPANP

-220 KSGNRFTFGSP
+220 ESENRFTFGSP
-231 LTSNITLTAHWRSN
+231 LTSNITLTAHWKSN

-269 ETKTGGTDAQT
+269 ETKTGGTGAQT

-292 QTIMQ
+292 QTITQ
-297 QTIQGDASTIVNVY
+297 QTINGDGSTIVNVY
-311 YERNEYAVKFYTLN
+311 YKRNVYDVKFFTIKYAWLSGKYVKDKEIYCIT
-325 GSTEYTQFQIRAKYG
+325 AKYG
-340 ANIRD
+340 ANISEK
-345 LWPTHNNSSTW
+345 WPGGIWTTSPGGSTFQ
-356 AVNLNASGGKY
+356 ASIG
-367 QSNIDT
+367 T
-373 MPLGGKN
+373 MPLGGDEFFK
-380 FYGPVTGNGSET
+380 TDQGNAKADYFLQSLAGN
-392 AYYYTEA
+392 Y
-399 LPGETG
+399 
-405 TVSYKGKQYKLD
+405 VLD
-417 HSDTALGTGYSI
+417 HTDTGGSSSSTV
-429 TEEDKYP
+429 TNEDRYP
-436 ITGFTFL
+436 ITGFTCNT
-443 EFDAKWNG
+443 AKSAKNG
-451 GIFPP
+451 D
-456 RYAYNGAKFYYTR
+456 RYNGAKFYYDR
-469 NSYDVVFISG
+469 NSYRIVFMNRG
-479 SVTEKTQSMKY
+479 SKEKELVRKYEQSIADAGY
-490 RQPLDDVS
+490 
-498 HTPKP
+498 TPTAP
-503 PIGKEE
+503 ANMQD
-509 YTFAGWYDNELY
+509 YTFGGWFDNEKCE
-521 TGSEYVLEGK
+521 GSAYVFTGK

-550 VTVYDV
+550 VTVYAV
-556 DRTKILKT
+556 DQKT
-564 FDVPMGGTIPEN
+564 VLETFTDVPMGGTIRESQMPEG
-576 KMPKVTLGTGDSFL
+576 KVTLGTGDTFL

-604 TEIHRDYK
+604 TRIHRDYK
-612 LYAKTGNAEQFMV
+612 LYAKTGNAEQLMV
-625 TYALGGGSGNAP
+625 TYDLGGGSGNAP
-637 FDSNKYARGA
+637 VDSNKYARGA

-660 TGKVFLYWSAG
+660 EGKVFLYWSAAG

-686 KMTLTAVY
+686 YMTLTAVY
-694 GQKTEAVTVT
+694 GQKTEVVTVT
-704 YHSNFAPDEPYT
+704 YHSNFATDKT
-716 TADMP
+716 DMTAAMP

-726 TLPGYTDLDLP
+726 TLPGYTDLGLP

-742 TFAGWNTQADG
+742 TFAGWNTQANG
-753 LGKTYM
+753 SGMTFRTGE
-759 PDDKVLV
+759 KVLV
-766 DTMAPGNDLYAIW
+766 DTMEPGNHLYAIW
-779 AKGSYL
+779 EKG
-785 LTIHYVYASGGEAK
+785 
-799 PDHTEVLGFGAPYSV
+799 
-814 ISPSIPGYTAD
+814 
-825 KPVVTGTMPAAP
+825 
-837 VTVTVT
+837 
-843 YTASTG
+843 TG

-864 YPAVPDEKDNLRGET
+864 YLAVPDEKDDLRGET

-901 RIKADD
+901 RIKADGS
-907 LTVVKIFYTRN
+907 TVVKIFYTRN

-948 APTKTG
+948 DPTKTG

-961 PAVPDTMPAEARTV
+961 PAVPDKMPPVALTV
-975 YAQWRKNTPDTV
+975 YAQWRKTTPDTV

-1032 VILSGGSQSASFTD
+1032 VRLSGGSQSASFAG
-1046 FDPITFPAAGTY
+1046 FDLITFPAAGTY

-1151 GVHPYATITRAETA
+1151 GVHPHATITRAETA

-1209 TGYPDGTFRPDA
+1209 TGYPDGTFQPDA
-1221 PVTRAEFATIAARFD
+1221 PVTRAEFAAIAARFD

>member
-50 EIGRQIIKHNESL
+50 EIGKQIIKHNESL

-84 SFDMPVSVTQNQTI
+84 SFDMPVSVTQTQTI
-98 PVQAIFETVYTVYF
+98 TVQAIFETVYTVYF
-112 KHDGR
+112 CYKGR

-157 RVSMADFPP
+157 TVSTADFLA
-166 GSDTLTLTAKVE
+166 GDTLTLTARVD
-178 KGHWIHFNSA
+178 KGHWIHFNSD

-201 TIQPADP
+201 TIPPADP

-220 KSGNRFTFGSP
+220 ESGKQFTFGSP
-231 LTSNITLTAHWRSN
+231 LTSNITLTAHWKSN

-269 ETKTGGTDAQT
+269 ETKTGGTGAQT

-292 QTIMQ
+292 QTITQ
-297 QTIQGDASTIVNVY
+297 QTINGDGSTIVNVY
-311 YERNEYAVKFYTLN
+311 YKRNVYDVKFFTIKYAWFSGKYVKDKEIYCITAKYDAN
-325 GSTEYTQFQIRAKYG
+325 ISKKWPGGIWTTSPGGSTFQ
-340 ANIRD
+340 
-345 LWPTHNNSSTW
+345 
-356 AVNLNASGGKY
+356 ASIG
-367 QSNIDT
+367 T
-373 MPLGGKN
+373 MPLGGDEFFK
-380 FYGPVTGNGSET
+380 TDQGNAKADYFLQSLAGN
-392 AYYYTEA
+392 Y
-399 LPGETG
+399 
-405 TVSYKGKQYKLD
+405 VLD
-417 HSDTALGTGYSI
+417 HTDTGGSGRSKVTD
-429 TEEDKYP
+429 EDRYQ
-436 ITGFTFL
+436 ITGFTCNTAIS
-443 EFDAKWNG
+443 AKNG
-451 GIFPP
+451 D
-456 RYAYNGAKFYYTR
+456 RYNGAKFYYDR
-469 NSYDVVFISG
+469 NSYKIVFMNHG
-479 SVTEKTQSMKY
+479 SKEKELVRKYEQSIADADY
-490 RQPLDDVS
+490 
-498 HTPKP
+498 TPTAP
-503 PIGKEE
+503 ANMQD
-509 YTFAGWYDNELY
+509 YTFGGWFDNEKCE
-521 TGSEYVLEGK
+521 GSAYVFTGK
-531 TMPAHHLTLYAKWV
+531 TMPAHNLTLYAKWV
-545 PKTYT
+545 PKTYS

-556 DRTKILKT
+556 DRTKILRT
-564 FDVPMGGTIPEN
+564 FDVPMGRTIPESQ
-576 KMPKVTLGTGDSFL
+576 MPEDKVTLGTGDTFL

-612 LYAKTGNAEQFMV
+612 LYAKTGNAEQFEV
-625 TYALGGGSGNAP
+625 TYALGDGSGKAP
-637 FDSNKYARGA
+637 VDSNKYARGA

-660 TGKVFLYWSAG
+660 EGKVFLYWSAAG

-694 GQKTEAVTVT
+694 GQTTEAVTVT
-704 YHSNFAPDEPYT
+704 YHSNFATDETYT

-726 TLPGYTDLDLP
+726 TLPGYTGLGLP

-742 TFAGWNTQADG
+742 TFAGWNTQANG
-753 LGKTYM
+753 SGTTYQ
-759 PDDKVLV
+759 PGGKVLV
-766 DTMAPGNDLYAIW
+766 DTMAPGNHLYAIW
-779 AKGSYL
+779 VKG
-785 LTIHYVYASGGEAK
+785 
-799 PDHTEVLGFGAPYSV
+799 
-814 ISPSIPGYTAD
+814 
-825 KPVVTGTMPAAP
+825 
-837 VTVTVT
+837 
-843 YTASTG
+843 TG

-864 YPAVPDEKDNLRGET
+864 YPYVPHEKDNLRGET

-907 LTVVKIFYTRN
+907 STVVKIFYTRN

-961 PAVPDTMPAEARTV
+961 PAVPATMPAGALTV
-975 YAQWRKNTPDTV
+975 YAQWRKTTPDTV

-1032 VILSGGSQSASFTD
+1032 VRLSGGSQSASFTG
-1046 FDPITFPAAGTY
+1046 FDLITFPAAGTY
-1058 TFTVGEVDRNTRY
+1058 TFTVGEVDRSTRY

-1151 GVHPYATITRAETA
+1151 GVHPHATITRAETA

-1209 TGYPDGTFRPDA
+1209 TGYPDGTFQPDA
-1221 PVTRAEFATIAARFD
+1221 PVTRAEFAAIAARFD

>member
-1 MKKRLIALLLAFVMV
+1 
-16 LGLTATVFAEG
+16 
-27 GISIASI
+27 
-34 QPEAPTHTYIF
+34 
-45 QAGGV
+45 
-50 EIGRQIIKHNESL
+50 
-63 KDPGVPSAPA
+63 
-73 GQRFVRWDPAV
+73 
-84 SFDMPVSVTQNQTI
+84 MPVSVTQTQTI
-98 PVQAIFETVYTVYF
+98 TVQAIFETVYTVYF

-125 DTQPSVSTGDVLVPV
+125 DTQSFVSTGDVLVPV

-147 GWYFGETRYE
+147 GWYIGETPYE
-157 RVSMADFPP
+157 TVSKANFPA
-166 GSDTLTLTAKVE
+166 GSDTLTLTAKVD

-201 TIQPADP
+201 TIPPADP

-220 KSGNRFTFGSP
+220 QSGNQFTFGSP

-269 ETKTGGTDAQT
+269 ETKTGGTGTQT
-280 AAASKSY
+280 AAAAKSY
-287 PGFTA
+287 DGFTA
-292 QTIMQ
+292 QTITQ
-297 QTIQGDASTIVNVY
+297 QTINGDGSTIVNVY
-311 YERNEYAVKFYTLN
+311 YKRNVYAVKFFTIKYEGGLLS
-325 GSTEYTQFQIRAKYG
+325 GKYVKDKEIDSIRITAKYG
-340 ANIRD
+340 ANISKKWPGG
-345 LWPTHNNSSTW
+345 LWATSPGGSTFQ
-356 AVNLNASGGKY
+356 ASIG
-367 QSNIDT
+367 T
-373 MPLGGKN
+373 MPLGGDEFFK
-380 FYGPVTGNGSET
+380 TSQGSAE
-392 AYYYTEA
+392 AYYYLESLAGDYVLHHTD
-399 LPGETG
+399 TG
-405 TVSYKGKQYKLD
+405 GASSSTV
-417 HSDTALGTGYSI
+417 TN
-429 TEEDKYP
+429 EDRYP
-436 ITGFTFL
+436 ITGFTCNPAMS
-443 EFDAKWNG
+443 AKNG
-451 GIFPP
+451 D
-456 RYAYNGAKFYYTR
+456 RYNGAKFYYDR
-469 NSYDVVFISG
+469 ISYQIVFMNRG
-479 SVTEKTQSMKY
+479 SKEKELVKKYEQSIADAGY
-490 RQPLDDVS
+490 
-498 HTPKP
+498 TPTAP
-503 PIGKEE
+503 ANMQD
-509 YTFAGWYDNELY
+509 YTFGGWFDNEKCEGSAY
-521 TGSEYVLEGK
+521 VFTGK
-531 TMPAHHLTLYAKWV
+531 KMPAHNLTLYAKWV

-556 DRTKILKT
+556 DQTTVIET
-564 FDVPMGGTIPEN
+564 FDVPMGGTIPESQ
-576 KMPKVTLGTGDSFL
+576 MPEVTLGTGDSFL

-612 LYAKTGNAEQFMV
+612 LYAKTGNAEQFAV
-625 TYALGGGSGNAP
+625 TYARGGGSGNAP
-637 FDSNKYARGA
+637 VDSNKYARGA

-660 TGKVFLYWSAG
+660 EGKVFLYWSAAG

-686 KMTLTAVY
+686 NMTLTAVY

-704 YHSNFAPDEPYT
+704 YHSNFATDKT
-716 TADMP
+716 DMTAAMP

-753 LGKTYM
+753 LGTTFKSGS
-759 PDDKVLV
+759 KVLV
-766 DTMAPGNDLYAIW
+766 DTMAPGNHLYAIW
-779 AKGSYL
+779 EKG
-785 LTIHYVYASGGEAK
+785 
-799 PDHTEVLGFGAPYSV
+799 
-814 ISPSIPGYTAD
+814 
-825 KPVVTGTMPAAP
+825 
-837 VTVTVT
+837 
-843 YTASTG
+843 TG

-864 YPAVPDEKDNLRGET
+864 YLAVPDEKDNLRGET

-890 DGFTPIEFEQK
+890 DGFKPSEFAQEK
-901 RIKADD
+901 IKADGS
-907 LTVVKIFYTRN
+907 TVVKIFYTRN

-948 APTKTG
+948 DPTKTG

-961 PAVPDTMPAEARTV
+961 PTVPATMPPGALTV
-975 YAQWRKNTPDTV
+975 YAQWRKTTPDTV

-1032 VILSGGSQSASFTD
+1032 VRLSGGSQSASFTS

-1151 GVHPYATITRAETA
+1151 GVHPHATITRAETA

-1209 TGYPDGTFRPDA
+1209 TGYPDGTFQPDA
-1221 PVTRAEFATIAARFD
+1221 PVTRAEFAAIAARFD

>member
-50 EIGRQIIKHNESL
+50 EIGKQIIKHNELL

-84 SFDMPVSVTQNQTI
+84 SFDMPVSVTQTQTI
-98 PVQAIFETVYTVYF
+98 TVQAIFETVYTVYF
-112 KHDGR
+112 KHAGR

-125 DTQPSVSTGDVLVPV
+125 DTQSSVSTGDVLVPV

-147 GWYFGETRYE
+147 GWYIGGTRYE
-157 RVSMADFPP
+157 RVSTADFPA
-166 GSDTLTLTAKVE
+166 GSDTLTLTAKVD

-201 TIQPADP
+201 TIPPADP

-220 KSGNRFTFGSP
+220 ESENRFTFGSP

-269 ETKTGGTDAQT
+269 ETKTGGTGAQT

-297 QTIQGDASTIVNVY
+297 QTIQGDGSTIVNVY
-311 YERNEYAVKFYTLN
+311 YKRNVYEVKFFTIKYERS
-325 GSTEYTQFQIRAKYG
+325 GFSRKYVKDKEIDSIRITAKYG
-340 ANIRD
+340 ANISEK
-345 LWPTHNNSSTW
+345 WPGGIWTTEPGGSTFQ
-356 AVNLNASGGKY
+356 ASIG
-367 QSNIDT
+367 T
-373 MPLGGKN
+373 MPLEGDEFFK
-380 FYGPVTGNGSET
+380 TDQGN
-392 AYYYTEA
+392 AKADYYLQSLAGNY
-399 LPGETG
+399 
-405 TVSYKGKQYKLD
+405 VLD
-417 HSDTALGTGYSI
+417 HTDTGGSSRSKVTN
-429 TEEDKYP
+429 EDRYP
-436 ITGFTFL
+436 ITGFTCNT
-443 EFDAKWNG
+443 AKSAKNG
-451 GIFPP
+451 
-456 RYAYNGAKFYYTR
+456 AWYNGAKFYYDR
-469 NSYDVVFISG
+469 NSYQIVFMNHG
-479 SVTEKTQSMKY
+479 SKEKELVKKYEQSIADAGY
-490 RQPLDDVS
+490 
-498 HTPKP
+498 TPTAP
-503 PIGKEE
+503 ANMQD
-509 YTFAGWYDNELY
+509 YTFGGWFDNEKCE
-521 TGSEYVLEGK
+521 GSAYVFTGK
-531 TMPAHHLTLYAKWV
+531 TMPAHNLTLYAKWV

-556 DRTKILKT
+556 DRTTDIET
-564 FDVPMGGTIPEN
+564 FTDVPMGGTILESQMPEG
-576 KMPKVTLGTGDSFL
+576 KVTLGAGDTFL

-604 TEIHRDYK
+604 TRIHRDYK
-612 LYAKTGNAEQFMV
+612 LYAKTGNAEKFEV
-625 TYALGGGSGNAP
+625 TYALGDGSGKAP
-637 FDSNKYARGA
+637 VDSNKYARGA

-660 TGKVFLYWSAG
+660 TGKVFLYWSAAG

-686 KMTLTAVY
+686 YMTLTAVY

-704 YHSNFAPDEPYT
+704 YHSNFAPDKPDM
-716 TADMP
+716 TAAMP

-753 LGKTYM
+753 LGTTFKSGS
-759 PDDKVLV
+759 KVLV
-766 DTMAPGNDLYAIW
+766 DTMAPGNHLYAIW
-779 AKGSYL
+779 EKG
-785 LTIHYVYASGGEAK
+785 
-799 PDHTEVLGFGAPYSV
+799 
-814 ISPSIPGYTAD
+814 
-825 KPVVTGTMPAAP
+825 
-837 VTVTVT
+837 
-843 YTASTG
+843 TG

-864 YPAVPDEKDNLRGET
+864 YPYVPHEKDNLRGET

-890 DGFTPIEFEQK
+890 DGFTPMGFAQEM
-901 RIKADD
+901 IKADGS
-907 LTVVKIFYTRN
+907 TVVKIFYTRN

-948 APTKTG
+948 DPTKTG

-975 YAQWRKNTPDTV
+975 YAQWRKTTPDTV

-1032 VILSGGSQSASFTD
+1032 VRLSGGSQSASFTG
-1046 FDPITFPAAGTY
+1046 FDLITFPAAGTY

-1151 GVHPYATITRAETA
+1151 GVHPHATITRAETA

-1209 TGYPDGTFRPDA
+1209 TGYPDGTFQPDA
-1221 PVTRAEFATIAARFD
+1221 PVTRAEFAAIAARFD

-1344 KKLRADPDWKAL
+1344 KKLRTDPDWKAL